1 MVLDSPQ
8 LTQRYIRSVSKDY
21 TTVRRFSTTPVDV
34 INSSPFSH
42 KPSIRGVRSR
52 KHARKRSSISS
63 TLTKVLVLNVRDL
76 LRVPDPSD
84 NNDEHQPRSWIETNF
99 QKRECIKFIP
109 CPKDDTKCC
118 CGQARQTHQTIAGIE
133 SGSPGDLW
141 MPTKHTRA
149 QPTDAYGTIEFQGG
163 AHPTKAQYVRLSFDT
178 RPELLVQLFTK
189 EWNLELPKLLITV
202 QGGKAN
208 FELQPKLKKE
218 IRKGLL
224 KAAKT
229 TGAWIFTGGTNTGVT
244 KQVGDAL
251 LLEGQQRTGRVVSIG
266 IAPWGIVERN
276 HELLGHNREVPCHS
290 ISSPRSKL
298 AVLNNR
304 HAYFLLVD
312 NGTQAKYGAELILRR
327 KLEKFISNLKLHPFT
342 HSSTPVVCLVIEGG
356 TNTIRAVLEYVT
368 DTPPVP
374 VVVCDGS
381 GRAADLIAFVHK
393 YASDGDE
400 QPVLESMRDYLINTI
415 QKTFEVGSDQAEKL
429 YQELLQCTRN
439 KNLITI
445 FRIQEKPEGEAQE
458 LDQTILTAL
467 FKSQHLSPPEQLSL
481 ALTWNRV
488 DIARSEIFVYG
499 QEWPLGALD
508 EAMMQALE
516 HDRIDF
522 VKLLLEN
529 GVSMKKFLTIPR
541 LEELYNT
548 KHGPANTLG
557 YILRD
562 VRPHIPKGYVYTL
575 HDIGL
580 VINKLMGGAY
590 RSYYT
595 RRKFRPIYAKVMN
608 SYANAHRKSSTYQR
622 YAGANS
628 LSLVTGLLPFTSE
641 MALFEFPFNELLI
654 WAVLTKRQQMALLMW
669 THGEEALAK
678 SLVAC
683 KLYKA
688 MAHEAAEDDLDTEI
702 YEELR
707 SYAKE
712 FESKG
717 IKLLDF
723 SYRTDGEK
731 AQRLLTC
738 ELHSWSNQSCL
749 SLAVA
754 ANHRALLAHPCSQV
768 ILADLWMGGLRTRKN
783 TNFKV
788 ILGLVLPFYIKHLDF
803 KSKEELQQMP
813 QTEEEHLENQ
823 NLDNDD
829 SDRSHPDAEYKLLQI
844 ETKIEKSSPS
854 PNNSYANS
862 TNALLADTYSLRDTK
877 VHENGKVSLTDS
889 DPSQFR
895 EFFHTT
901 DYEVKQHQPLR
912 LKKKVYEFYTAPI
925 TKFWADSMAYM
936 FFLLMFTFTVLVKME
951 QKPRWQEM
959 YSIAYI
965 ATLGFEKIRE
975 IISSEPVAITHKF
988 SVWAWNMWNPCDGA
1002 AIILFFI
1009 GLSLRFRPNTMDIGR
1024 VIYCVDSIYWYLRI
1038 LNILGV
1044 NKYLGPLVTM
1054 MGKMVKNMIYFV
1066 VLLAVVL
1073 MSFGVSRQAI
1083 LFPNMEPT
1091 WRLIRE
1097 VIAGSI
1103 VAPGFLGALRHNSPS
1118 HGSRDSTGGIGGYMS
1133 SHHRGHSTMSHQTTS
1148 TSSSAPPQ
1156 HATTSGQILQRSELF
1171 NILSG
1176 NMTNN
1181 VTYQPYFM
1189 LYGEVFADDI
1199 DPPCGENPSQP
1210 ACVTG
1215 HWVTPIT
1222 MSMYLLIANILL
1234 INLLI
1239 AVFNNIFNEVN
1250 SVSHQVWMFQRF
1262 TVVMEYQQKPVLP
1275 PPFIAFCHF
1284 YSLLK
1289 YCIRKA
1295 KGLEVQRDNG
1305 LKLFLEKDDLER
1317 LYDFEEEC
1325 VEGFF
1330 HEQEIILNQSTE
1342 ERVKNTTERVET
1354 MAQKIEDINQ
1364 KENLQTATVQN
1375 IEFRLRKM
1383 EESSEQILNHLA
1395 VIHRFMAMHTMGQ
1408 DDFNSSNINIPGELQ
1423 RIRTVSVSD
1432 NEAAGAG
1439 SGGIGGF
1446 GGGGG
1451 GGLGGGLSNSL
1462 QACVTNRRRFNR
1474 SLTEVR
1480 PDAYIFDD
1488 GAHFEVVPVPEES
1501 DEVVKSREAL
1511 NEQVRKIS
1519 VQSESD
1525 SDVYVPLSQRPST
1538 CETVK
1543 RTPYVTVRQDT
1554 GASTESKDTLT
1565 PLGNDDD
1572 QTLVGENSDETGP
1585 DITFEAARH
1594 RAMRQRTVSLCRRN
1608 SETCSIVGDISRSH
1622 ISLNQ
1627 LHLTR
1632 RQMSLTQS
1640 EPDSDK
1646 EAQTGKSVLHAK
1658 PSRNIL
1664 LKLHSEYTSITDELE
1679 SVCHMIAS
1687 PTVSLPSHKTS
1698 LDRPKTEMSKAER
1711 AALLEKQHLKECE
1724 ENDYQM
1730 LEGLFTARASIDDT
1744 DDSYE
1749 AGASV
1754 DFSHRHP
1761 LRRETAIELSPSKPP
1776 AGGGV
1781 VGACDSSDTSGPA
1794 TGAFQV
1800 KNERPW
1806 QRNASM
1812 EQQQTYHSPVVPQ
1825 RATSEFLNP
1834 PYESTGRLF
1843 KKSSESLQKN
1853 SSTDTDYS
1861 AHPYRF
1867 IKQSSNDTT
1876 TSMTGSYNID
1886 TPSLTAEPSLDAV
1899 DIQSQS
1905 QSQTLGTTVLEGGV
1919 SLSGGSS
1926 LSISA
1931 RYQPLRTSSVGAC
1944 DLKRSTDEGSAS
1956 LDFGTTNIMTQ
1967 VQPPPRA
1974 MQLKKQF
1981 SLDQGKQQ
1989 QPPPIP
1995 PTSRLSSTETPT
2007 STTEFAPSSSSSA
2020 SASALASASTKL
2032 QTPSKHAAT
2041 IAAGAVLPSTV
2052 PAKLISSLKPPL
2064 TSKFG
2069 MNILKESS
2077 SSTEESKDGDQT
2089 GAASSGPTVTI
2100 PQISTDLVQ
2109 DEIAK
2114 LSSNIKS
2121 STESEKD
2128 PPYNETM
2135 C

>member
-1 MVLDSPQ
+1 MVVTSSDSP
-8 LTQRYIRSVSKDY
+8 LPPHKYLRRISKDFS
-21 TTVRRFSTTPVDV
+21 TVRRFSNTPAAAAAVV
-34 INSSPFSH
+34 SVRASTSAFIAAEAAAHLPRTGVTPPGSATPCA
-42 KPSIRGVRSR
+42 PGTPRGIRRR
-52 KHARKRSSISS
+52 QRMRKRSSVSS
-63 TLTKVLVLNVRDL
+63 TLSKVLILNVRDL
-76 LRVPDPSD
+76 LKAHAASEPVGK
-84 NNDEHQPRSWIETNF
+84 EHQPRSWIETNF

-118 CGQARQTHQTIAGIE
+118 CGQAQITHQTIPGID

-141 MPTKHTRA
+141 LPTKHTRP

-208 FELQPKLKKE
+208 FDLQAKLKKE

-312 NGTQAKYGAELILRR
+312 NGTMAKYGAELILRR

-368 DTPPVP
+368 DSPPVP

-381 GRAADLIAFVHK
+381 GRAADLLAFVHK
-393 YASDGDE
+393 YASDGEE
-400 QPVLESMRDYLINTI
+400 QPVLESMRDYLIGTI
-415 QKTFEVGSDQAEKL
+415 QKTFEVGQDQSEKL

-439 KNLITI
+439 KNLITV

-499 QEWPLGALD
+499 QEWPNGALD

-562 VRPHIPKGYVYTL
+562 VRPHIPKGYIYTL

-608 SYANAHRKSSTYQR
+608 SYANACRKSSTYQYQR

-717 IKLLDF
+717 NKLLDF
-723 SYRTDGEK
+723 SYRQDAEK

-788 ILGLVLPFYIKHLDF
+788 ILGLVMPLYIRQLDF

-829 SDRSHPDAEYKLLQI
+829 SDRSQPDAE
-844 ETKIEKSSPS
+844 
-854 PNNSYANS
+854 
-862 TNALLADTYSLRDTK
+862 ALLADTYSVRDTK
-877 VHENGKVSLTDS
+877 VHENGKVNLTAGAEEQPSKVSLTDS
-889 DPSQFR
+889 DPAQFR
-895 EFFHTT
+895 EFFNLSE
-901 DYEVKQHQPLR
+901 YNEVKQHQPLR
-912 LKKKVYEFYTAPI
+912 LKKKFYEFYTAPI
-925 TKFWADSMAYM
+925 TKFWADSIAYM
-936 FFLLMFTFTVLVKME
+936 FFLIMFSFTVLVKME
-951 QKPRWQEM
+951 PMPRWQEW

-965 ATLGFEKIRE
+965 TTLGFEKVRE

-1002 AIILFFI
+1002 AIILFLI
-1009 GLSLRFRPNTMDIGR
+1009 GLTFRFRFNTMDIGR

-1083 LFPNMEPT
+1083 LFPDKQPT
-1091 WRLIRE
+1091 WGLIKE
-1097 VIAGSI
+1097 VT
-1103 VAPGFLGALRHNSPS
+1103 F
-1118 HGSRDSTGGIGGYMS
+1118 
-1133 SHHRGHSTMSHQTTS
+1133 
-1148 TSSSAPPQ
+1148 
-1156 HATTSGQILQRSELF
+1156 
-1171 NILSG
+1171 
-1176 NMTNN
+1176 
-1181 VTYQPYFM
+1181 QPYFM
-1189 LYGEVFADDI
+1189 LYGEVFAGDI

-1210 ACVTG
+1210 SCVTG

-1275 PPFIAFCHF
+1275 PPFIFLCHF

-1289 YCIRKA
+1289 YCVRKA

-1330 HEQEIILNQSTE
+1330 HEQEIILNQSTD

-1364 KENLQTATVQN
+1364 KENIQTATVQN

-1383 EESSEQILNHLA
+1383 EESSEQILSHLA
-1395 VIHRFMAMHTMGQ
+1395 VIHRFMSTHTAGT
-1408 DDFNSSNINIPGELQ
+1408 DDLRGSTINIPGELH
-1423 RIRTVSVSD
+1423 RMRTISMSD
-1432 NEAAGAG
+1432 TEG
-1439 SGGIGGF
+1439 GGIGGP

-1451 GGLGGGLSNSL
+1451 GGPGGNGAGGGGGALTLGAGLNLNSL
-1462 QACVTNRRRFNR
+1462 QESYSLKNIYCKFPFLSCDNPVTTRRRFNR

-1480 PDAYIFDD
+1480 PDAYIFDE
-1488 GAHFEVVPVPEES
+1488 GTHFEVVPLPEEP

-1511 NEQVRKIS
+1511 NEQMVRKASMIS
-1519 VQSESD
+1519 EAD
-1525 SDVYVPLSQRPST
+1525 SDLYLPLSQRPST

-1565 PLGNDDD
+1565 PLGNNDDD
-1572 QTLVGENSDETGP
+1572 QTLVGGDNSDDAAP
-1585 DITFEAARH
+1585 DISFEAARH

-1608 SETCSIVGDISRSH
+1608 SETYSLTGADINRSH

-1627 LHLTR
+1627 LASLSR

-1646 EAQTGKSVLHAK
+1646 DAPAAPHPGKSVLHAK

-1687 PTVSLPSHKTS
+1687 PTVSLQSNKAS
-1698 LDRPKTEMSKAER
+1698 LDRPKTEMSRAEAA
-1711 AALLEKQHLKECE
+1711 AALEKKHLKECE
-1724 ENDYQM
+1724 ENDYKI
-1730 LEGLFTARASIDDT
+1730 LEGLIEARGSID
-1744 DDSYE
+1744 
-1749 AGASV
+1749 ASAQV
-1754 DFSHRHP
+1754 FEIGVSIDYSHRYP
-1761 LRRETAIELSPSKPP
+1761 LRRETAVELSPSKPSVEGDLLS
-1776 AGGGV
+1776 GGG
-1781 VGACDSSDTSGPA
+1781 GGEGGGGDSSDTSGA
-1794 TGAFQV
+1794 GSCGAMVVAASGFQL

-1806 QRNASM
+1806 QRNSSM
-1812 EQQQTYHSPVVPQ
+1812 EQQTYPSPLVPT
-1825 RATSEFLNP
+1825 RATSDFLNP
-1834 PYESTGRLF
+1834 PYEGTGRLF

-1853 SSTDTDYS
+1853 SSTETDYS

-1867 IKQSSNDTT
+1867 IKQSSNETN
-1876 TSMTGSYNID
+1876 TSLTGSYNVD
-1886 TPSLTAEPSLDAV
+1886 TPSLTAEPSLDAG
-1899 DIQSQS
+1899 DSHSATGI
-1905 QSQTLGTTVLEGGV
+1905 
-1919 SLSGGSS
+1919 
-1926 LSISA
+1926 SISVGPAGGGTATA
-1931 RYQPLRTSSVGAC
+1931 RYQPIRTASVGAA
-1944 DLKRSTDEGSAS
+1944 DGRRLRDESSSS
-1956 LDFGTTNIMTQ
+1956 LDLSSGPVTTQAQAPAVPSRPML
-1967 VQPPPRA
+1967 
-1974 MQLKKQF
+1974 LKKQF
-1981 SLDQGKQQ
+1981 SVDQGKPAQV
-1989 QPPPIP
+1989 
-1995 PTSRLSSTETPT
+1995 SAASSDT
-2007 STTEFAPSSSSSA
+2007 
-2020 SASALASASTKL
+2020 ASTAA
-2032 QTPSKHAAT
+2032 QTPEAAQV
-2041 IAAGAVLPSTV
+2041 G
-2052 PAKLISSLKPPL
+2052 AKLISTLKPFA
-2064 TSKFG
+2064 SKLG
-2069 MNILKESS
+2069 MNVLKESS
-2077 SSTEESKDGDQT
+2077 SSTEESAGSTSAK
-2089 GAASSGPTVTI
+2089 SSNPALAI
-2100 PQISTDLVQ
+2100 PQISTHLVQ

-2128 PPYNETM
+2128 PPFNETM

>member
-1 MVLDSPQ
+1 MVIVDSPRAAQ
-8 LTQRYIRSVSKDY
+8 KYLRRVSKDFS
-21 TTVRRFSTTPVDV
+21 TVRRFSSARVPHSPTTPPLSSTSHLSPDARPSAVDGDNV
-34 INSSPFSH
+34 NGIAIDKSESFRGIRRRQFS
-42 KPSIRGVRSR
+42 
-52 KHARKRSSISS
+52 RKRSSVSS
-63 TLTKVLVLNVRDL
+63 TLTRVLILNVRDL
-76 LRVPDPSD
+76 LKVSD
-84 NNDEHQPRSWIETNF
+84 MQEQQSEHTPRSWIETNF

-109 CPKDDTKCC
+109 CPKDETKCC
-118 CGQARQTHQTIAGIE
+118 CGQARQTHQTIPGIE
-133 SGSPGDLW
+133 SGTSGDTWL
-141 MPTKHTRA
+141 PQKHTRA

-251 LLEGQQRTGRVVSIG
+251 LLEGQQRSGRVVSIG

-356 TNTIRAVLEYVT
+356 TNTVRAVLEYVT

-393 YASDGDE
+393 YASDGEE
-400 QPVLESMRDYLINTI
+400 QPVLESMRDYLITTI
-415 QKTFEVGSDQAEKL
+415 QKTFEVGFDQAEKL
-429 YQELLQCTRN
+429 YQELLQCTRS
-439 KNLITI
+439 KNLITV
-445 FRIQEKPEGEAQE
+445 FRIQEKPEGETQE

-499 QEWPLGALD
+499 QEWPHGALD

-628 LSLVTGLLPFTSE
+628 LSLVTGLLPFTTE

-702 YEELR
+702 YDELR
-707 SYAKE
+707 AYAKE

-754 ANHRALLAHPCSQV
+754 ANHRALLAHPSSQV

-788 ILGLVLPFYIKHLDF
+788 ILGLLIPFYIRHLDF

-829 SDRSHPDAEYKLLQI
+829 SDRSQPDAE
-844 ETKIEKSSPS
+844 
-854 PNNSYANS
+854 
-862 TNALLADTYSLRDTK
+862 
-877 VHENGKVSLTDS
+877 VSLTDS

-895 EFFHTT
+895 DIFNLGE
-901 DYEVKQHQPLR
+901 YELKQHQPLR
-912 LKKKVYEFYTAPI
+912 LKKKFYEFYTAPI
-925 TKFWADSMAYM
+925 TKFWADSIAYM
-936 FFLLMFTFTVLVKME
+936 FFLFMFTYTVLVKMGPT
-951 QKPRWQEM
+951 PRWQEV

-988 SVWAWNMWNPCDGA
+988 AVWAWNMWNPCDAA
-1002 AIILFFI
+1002 AIILFLI

-1083 LFPNMEPT
+1083 RHPGNEPT
-1091 WRLIRE
+1091 WGLIKE
-1097 VIAGSI
+1097 V
-1103 VAPGFLGALRHNSPS
+1103 
-1118 HGSRDSTGGIGGYMS
+1118 Y
-1133 SHHRGHSTMSHQTTS
+1133 
-1148 TSSSAPPQ
+1148 
-1156 HATTSGQILQRSELF
+1156 
-1171 NILSG
+1171 
-1176 NMTNN
+1176 
-1181 VTYQPYFM
+1181 YQPYFM

-1199 DPPCGENPSQP
+1199 DPPCGEEPHQKP
-1210 ACVTG
+1210 CPTG
-1215 HWVTPIT
+1215 HWVTPII
-1222 MSMYLLIANILL
+1222 MAMYLLIANILL

-1275 PPFIAFCHF
+1275 PPFIALCHF

-1305 LKLFLEKDDLER
+1305 LKLFLEKDDMER

-1330 HEQEIILNQSTE
+1330 HEQEIILNQSTD
-1342 ERVKNTTERVET
+1342 ERVKNTTERVEIL
-1354 MAQKIEDINQ
+1354 AQKIEDINQ
-1364 KENLQTATVQN
+1364 KENVQTATVQS

-1383 EESSEQILNHLA
+1383 EESSEQILSHLA
-1395 VIHRFMAMHTMGQ
+1395 VIHRFMSMHMIEGT
-1408 DDFNSSNINIPGELQ
+1408 DLNASNTNIAGDLQ
-1423 RIRTVSVSD
+1423 RVRTVSMSD
-1432 NEAAGAG
+1432 NETVMPGP
-1439 SGGIGGF
+1439 
-1446 GGGGG
+1446 
-1451 GGLGGGLSNSL
+1451 NL
-1462 QACVTNRRRFNR
+1462 QVNNRRRFNR

-1480 PDAYIFDD
+1480 PDAYIFDE
-1488 GAHFEVVPVPEES
+1488 GTHFEVVPVPEEP
-1501 DEVVKSREAL
+1501 DELTL
-1511 NEQVRKIS
+1511 NEHVGRKIS
-1519 VQSESD
+1519 IQSESD
-1525 SDVYVPLSQRPST
+1525 SDIYLPMSQRPST

-1565 PLGNDDD
+1565 PLGADDD
-1572 QTLVGENSDETGP
+1572 HTLVGDVSDETGQ
-1585 DITFEAARH
+1585 DINFEAAKR

-1608 SETCSIVGDISRSH
+1608 SEACSIIAADINRSR

-1627 LHLTR
+1627 LPLSR

-1646 EAQTGKSVLHAK
+1646 EAIGGGKSVLHAK
-1658 PSRNIL
+1658 SSKNIL
-1664 LKLHSEYTSITDELE
+1664 LKFHTEYTSITDELE
-1679 SVCHMIAS
+1679 SVCHLIAS
-1687 PTVSLPSHKTS
+1687 PTVSLPSNKAS
-1698 LDRPKTEMSKAER
+1698 LDRPTGDMSKAEF
-1711 AALLEKQHLKECE
+1711 AAMLEKQHLKECE
-1724 ENDYQM
+1724 ENDYMM
-1730 LEGLFTARASIDDT
+1730 LEGLFQARGSIDDT
-1744 DDSYE
+1744 DNSFGTGISAE
-1749 AGASV
+1749 
-1754 DFSHRHP
+1754 FSHRHP
-1761 LRRETAIELSPSKPP
+1761 LRRETAIELSPSKPSS
-1776 AGGGV
+1776 GGGV
-1781 VGACDSSDTSGPA
+1781 LGCGNSSDTSGAGSGGGGLGGGGVGVFASTSTGPA
-1794 TGAFQV
+1794 GFQV

-1806 QRNASM
+1806 QRNSSM
-1812 EQQQTYHSPVVPQ
+1812 EQQQTYQSPAVPT
-1825 RATSEFLNP
+1825 RAASEFLNAP
-1834 PYESTGRLF
+1834 FESTGRLF
-1843 KKSSESLQKN
+1843 KKSSESLQKG
-1853 SSTDTDYS
+1853 SSTETDYS

-1886 TPSLTAEPSLDAV
+1886 TPSLAAELSLDAA
-1899 DIQSQS
+1899 DPNT
-1905 QSQTLGTTVLEGGV
+1905 QTMPTTVQEIGGGGGNGGTTATRNGNV
-1919 SLSGGSS
+1919 SDTST
-1926 LSISA
+1926 
-1931 RYQPLRTSSVGAC
+1931 RYQPLRTASVGAS
-1944 DLKRSTDEGSAS
+1944 DSSKRAS
-1956 LDFGTTNIMTQ
+1956 EIAPPTPMELGATAAAAVAVMSQ
-1967 VQPPPRA
+1967 VQSALPRA

-1981 SLDQGKQQ
+1981 SVDQASKAQPQQ
-1989 QPPPIP
+1989 LRTQPSNILSATATAASVLAD
-1995 PTSRLSSTETPT
+1995 TSV
-2007 STTEFAPSSSSSA
+2007 A
-2020 SASALASASTKL
+2020 SAT
-2032 QTPSKHAAT
+2032 
-2041 IAAGAVLPSTV
+2041 AVLPALAV
-2052 PAKLISSLKPPL
+2052 PAKLLSSLKPPGSIKTL
-2064 TSKFG
+2064 G

-2077 SSTEESKDGDQT
+2077 SSTEESRESGGDHT
-2089 GAASSGPTVTI
+2089 HAGAAM
-2100 PQISTDLVQ
+2100 PQISTHTVQ

>member
-1 MVLDSPQ
+1 MVIVDSPRIAHKY
-8 LTQRYIRSVSKDY
+8 LRRISKDFS
-21 TTVRRFSTTPVDV
+21 TVRRFSSAPQSPATPPPPDATATSAYHQHLAPPTAFECEVNEV
-34 INSSPFSH
+34 
-42 KPSIRGVRSR
+42 SIGKSESFRGIRR
-52 KHARKRSSISS
+52 RQYARKRSSVSS
-63 TLTKVLVLNVRDL
+63 TLTRVLILNVRDL
-76 LRVPDPSD
+76 LKVADLREKE
-84 NNDEHQPRSWIETNF
+84 NEHTPRSWIETNF

-109 CPKDDTKCC
+109 CPKDESKCC
-118 CGQARQTHQTIAGIE
+118 CGQSRPTHQTIPGIE
-133 SGSPGDLW
+133 SGSPGDNW
-141 MPTKHTRA
+141 QPQKHTRA

-251 LLEGQQRTGRVVSIG
+251 LLEGQQRSGRVVSIG

-356 TNTIRAVLEYVT
+356 TNTVRAVLEYVT

-393 YASDGDE
+393 YASDGEE
-400 QPVLESMRDYLINTI
+400 QPVLESMRDYLITTI
-415 QKTFEVGSDQAEKL
+415 QKTFEVGFDQAEKL

-439 KNLITI
+439 KNLITV

-499 QEWPLGALD
+499 QEWPHGALD

-575 HDIGL
+575 HDMGL

-628 LSLVTGLLPFTSE
+628 LSLVTGLLPFTTE

-702 YEELR
+702 YDELR
-707 SYAKE
+707 AYAKE

-723 SYRTDGEK
+723 SYRTDAEK

-754 ANHRALLAHPCSQV
+754 ANHRALLAHPSSQV

-783 TNFKV
+783 TNIKV
-788 ILGLVLPFYIKHLDF
+788 ILGLLIPFYIRHLDF

-829 SDRSHPDAEYKLLQI
+829 SDRSQPDAE
-844 ETKIEKSSPS
+844 
-854 PNNSYANS
+854 
-862 TNALLADTYSLRDTK
+862 
-877 VHENGKVSLTDS
+877 VSLTDS

-895 EFFHTT
+895 DIFNLG
-901 DYEVKQHQPLR
+901 DYELKQHQPLR
-912 LKKKVYEFYTAPI
+912 LKKKFHEFYTAPI
-925 TKFWADSMAYM
+925 TKFWADSIAYM
-936 FFLLMFTFTVLVKME
+936 FFLFMFTYTVLVKMGPT
-951 QKPRWQEM
+951 PRWQEV

-988 SVWAWNMWNPCDGA
+988 AVWAWNMWNPCDAA
-1002 AIILFFI
+1002 AIILFLI

-1083 LFPNMEPT
+1083 RHPGNEPT
-1091 WRLIRE
+1091 WGLIKE
-1097 VIAGSI
+1097 V
-1103 VAPGFLGALRHNSPS
+1103 
-1118 HGSRDSTGGIGGYMS
+1118 Y
-1133 SHHRGHSTMSHQTTS
+1133 
-1148 TSSSAPPQ
+1148 
-1156 HATTSGQILQRSELF
+1156 
-1171 NILSG
+1171 
-1176 NMTNN
+1176 
-1181 VTYQPYFM
+1181 YQPYFM

-1199 DPPCGENPSQP
+1199 DPPCGEEPHQKP
-1210 ACVTG
+1210 CPTG
-1215 HWVTPIT
+1215 HWVTPII
-1222 MSMYLLIANILL
+1222 MAMYLLIANILL

-1275 PPFIAFCHF
+1275 PPFIALCHF

-1305 LKLFLEKDDLER
+1305 LKLFLEKDDMER

-1330 HEQEIILNQSTE
+1330 HEQEIILNQSTD
-1342 ERVKNTTERVET
+1342 ERVKNTTERVEIL
-1354 MAQKIEDINQ
+1354 AQKIEDINQ
-1364 KENLQTATVQN
+1364 KENVQTATVQS
-1375 IEFRLRKM
+1375 IDFRLRKM
-1383 EESSEQILNHLA
+1383 EESSEQILSTLA
-1395 VIHRFMAMHTMGQ
+1395 VIHRFMSMHMPDGG
-1408 DDFNSSNINIPGELQ
+1408 DLRASHMNIAVDLP
-1423 RIRTVSVSD
+1423 RVRTVSMSD
-1432 NEAAGAG
+1432 NEAPMPPP
-1439 SGGIGGF
+1439 
-1446 GGGGG
+1446 
-1451 GGLGGGLSNSL
+1451 NL
-1462 QACVTNRRRFNR
+1462 QVNNRRRFNR

-1480 PDAYIFDD
+1480 PDAYIFDE
-1488 GAHFEVVPVPEES
+1488 GTHFEVVPVPEEP
-1501 DEVVKSREAL
+1501 DELVKSREAL
-1511 NEQVRKIS
+1511 NDHVVRKIS
-1519 VQSESD
+1519 MQSESD
-1525 SDVYVPLSQRPST
+1525 SDIYLPMSQRPST

-1565 PLGNDDD
+1565 PLGADDEH
-1572 QTLVGENSDETGP
+1572 TLVGENSDETNQELN
-1585 DITFEAARH
+1585 FEAAKR

-1608 SETCSIVGDISRSH
+1608 SEACSIIAAADINRSH

-1627 LHLTR
+1627 LPLSR
-1632 RQMSLTQS
+1632 RQMSITQS

-1646 EAQTGKSVLHAK
+1646 EAIGGGKTSTLHAK
-1658 PSRNIL
+1658 SSRNIL
-1664 LKLHSEYTSITDELE
+1664 LKFHTEYTSITDELE
-1679 SVCHMIAS
+1679 SVCHLMAS
-1687 PTVSLPSHKTS
+1687 PTVSLPSNKAS
-1698 LDRPKTEMSKAER
+1698 LDRPTGEMSKAEF

-1724 ENDYQM
+1724 ENDYMM
-1730 LEGLFTARASIDDT
+1730 LEGLFQARASIDDT
-1744 DDSYE
+1744 DNSFGTGISAE
-1749 AGASV
+1749 
-1754 DFSHRHP
+1754 FSHRHP

-1776 AGGGV
+1776 SGGGML
-1781 VGACDSSDTSGPA
+1781 GCGNSSDTSGAGSGGGVGGGGGGVFASSSTGPA
-1794 TGAFQV
+1794 GFQL

-1806 QRNASM
+1806 QRNSSM
-1812 EQQQTYHSPVVPQ
+1812 EQQQTYQTPAVPT
-1825 RATSEFLNP
+1825 RAASEFLNAP
-1834 PYESTGRLF
+1834 FESTGRLF
-1843 KKSSESLQKN
+1843 KKSSESLQKG
-1853 SSTDTDYS
+1853 SSTETDYS

-1886 TPSLTAEPSLDAV
+1886 TPSLAAELSLDAA
-1899 DIQSQS
+1899 DANT
-1905 QSQTLGTTVLEGGV
+1905 QTTLLPSTIPTTITVQESSSGSNNNNATINTAGNSV
-1919 SLSGGSS
+1919 SVGDTT
-1926 LSISA
+1926 A
-1931 RYQPLRTSSVGAC
+1931 RYQPLRTASMGAG
-1944 DLKRSTDEGSAS
+1944 DGKRSDVASGKRHTDTKELSA
-1956 LDFGTTNIMTQ
+1956 TAAAAAAVMTQ
-1967 VQPPPRA
+1967 VQSALPRA

-1981 SLDQGKQQ
+1981 SVDQASKTQTQQLPYTLAPPYAKQQ
-1989 QPPPIP
+1989 QQQQQPA
-1995 PTSRLSSTETPT
+1995 T
-2007 STTEFAPSSSSSA
+2007 ST
-2020 SASALASASTKL
+2020 L
-2032 QTPSKHAAT
+2032 AAT
-2041 IAAGAVLPSTV
+2041 ATAAASVLADTGVTGATAVLPALAM
-2052 PAKLISSLKPPL
+2052 PAKLLSSLKPPGSMKTL
-2064 TSKFG
+2064 G

-2077 SSTEESKDGDQT
+2077 SSTEESKESGT
-2089 GAASSGPTVTI
+2089 SAGGEPSGATI
-2100 PQISTDLVQ
+2100 PQISTHTVQ

>member
-1 MVLDSPQ
+1 MLGKFTSNHVQVYHQYSRPA
-8 LTQRYIRSVSKDY
+8 
-21 TTVRRFSTTPVDV
+21 PVK
-34 INSSPFSH
+34 
-42 KPSIRGVRSR
+42 KPV
-52 KHARKRSSISS
+52 K
-63 TLTKVLVLNVRDL
+63 
-76 LRVPDPSD
+76 
-84 NNDEHQPRSWIETNF
+84 HQPRSWIETNF

-118 CGQARQTHQTIAGIE
+118 CGQAQITHQTIPGID

-141 MPTKHTRA
+141 LPTKHTRP

-208 FELQPKLKKE
+208 FDLQAKLKKE

-312 NGTQAKYGAELILRR
+312 NGTMAKYGAELILRR

-368 DTPPVP
+368 DSPPVP

-381 GRAADLIAFVHK
+381 GRAADLLAFVHK
-393 YASDGDE
+393 YASDGEE
-400 QPVLESMRDYLINTI
+400 QPVLESMRDYLIGTI
-415 QKTFEVGSDQAEKL
+415 QKTFEVGQDQSEKL

-439 KNLITI
+439 KNLITV

-499 QEWPLGALD
+499 QEWPNGALD

-562 VRPHIPKGYVYTL
+562 VRPHIPKGYIYTL

-608 SYANAHRKSSTYQR
+608 SYANACRKSSTYQYQR

-717 IKLLDF
+717 NKLLDF
-723 SYRTDGEK
+723 SYRQDAEK

-788 ILGLVLPFYIKHLDF
+788 ILGLVMPLYIRQLDF

-829 SDRSHPDAEYKLLQI
+829 SDRSQPDAE
-844 ETKIEKSSPS
+844 
-854 PNNSYANS
+854 
-862 TNALLADTYSLRDTK
+862 ALLADTYSVRDTK

-889 DPSQFR
+889 DPAQFR
-895 EFFHTT
+895 EFFNLSE
-901 DYEVKQHQPLR
+901 YNEVKQHQPLR
-912 LKKKVYEFYTAPI
+912 LKKKFYEFYTAPI
-925 TKFWADSMAYM
+925 TKFWADSIAYM
-936 FFLLMFTFTVLVKME
+936 FFLIMFSFTVLVKME
-951 QKPRWQEM
+951 PMPRWQEW

-965 ATLGFEKIRE
+965 TTLGFEKVRE

-1002 AIILFFI
+1002 AIILFLI
-1009 GLSLRFRPNTMDIGR
+1009 GLTFRFRFNTMDIGR

-1083 LFPNMEPT
+1083 LFPDKQPT
-1091 WRLIRE
+1091 WGLIKE
-1097 VIAGSI
+1097 VT
-1103 VAPGFLGALRHNSPS
+1103 F
-1118 HGSRDSTGGIGGYMS
+1118 
-1133 SHHRGHSTMSHQTTS
+1133 
-1148 TSSSAPPQ
+1148 
-1156 HATTSGQILQRSELF
+1156 
-1171 NILSG
+1171 
-1176 NMTNN
+1176 
-1181 VTYQPYFM
+1181 QPYFM
-1189 LYGEVFADDI
+1189 LYGEVFAGDI

-1210 ACVTG
+1210 SCVTG

-1275 PPFIAFCHF
+1275 PPFIFLCHF

-1289 YCIRKA
+1289 YCVRKA

-1330 HEQEIILNQSTE
+1330 HEQEIILNQSTD

-1364 KENLQTATVQN
+1364 KENIQTATVQN

-1383 EESSEQILNHLA
+1383 EESSEQILSHLA
-1395 VIHRFMAMHTMGQ
+1395 VIHRFMSTHTAGT
-1408 DDFNSSNINIPGELQ
+1408 DDLRGSTINIPGELH
-1423 RIRTVSVSD
+1423 RMRTISMSD
-1432 NEAAGAG
+1432 TEG
-1439 SGGIGGF
+1439 GGIGGP

-1451 GGLGGGLSNSL
+1451 GGPGGNGAGGGGGALTLGAGLNLNSL
-1462 QACVTNRRRFNR
+1462 QVTTRRRFNR

-1480 PDAYIFDD
+1480 PDAYIFDE
-1488 GAHFEVVPVPEES
+1488 GTHFEVVPLPEEP

-1511 NEQVRKIS
+1511 NEQMVRKASMIS
-1519 VQSESD
+1519 EAD
-1525 SDVYVPLSQRPST
+1525 SDLYLPLSQRPST

-1565 PLGNDDD
+1565 PLGNNDDD
-1572 QTLVGENSDETGP
+1572 QTLVGGDNSDDAAP
-1585 DITFEAARH
+1585 DISFEAARH

-1608 SETCSIVGDISRSH
+1608 SETYSLTGADINRSH

-1627 LHLTR
+1627 LASLSR

-1646 EAQTGKSVLHAK
+1646 DAPAAPHPGKSVLHAK

-1687 PTVSLPSHKTS
+1687 PTVSLQSNKAS
-1698 LDRPKTEMSKAER
+1698 LDRPKTEMSRAEAA
-1711 AALLEKQHLKECE
+1711 AALEKKHLKECE
-1724 ENDYQM
+1724 ENDYKI
-1730 LEGLFTARASIDDT
+1730 LEGLIEARGSID
-1744 DDSYE
+1744 
-1749 AGASV
+1749 ASAQV
-1754 DFSHRHP
+1754 FEIGVSIDYSHRYP
-1761 LRRETAIELSPSKPP
+1761 LRRETAVELSPSKPSVEGDLLS
-1776 AGGGV
+1776 GGG
-1781 VGACDSSDTSGPA
+1781 GGEGGGGDSSDTSGA
-1794 TGAFQV
+1794 GSCGAMVVAASGFQL

-1806 QRNASM
+1806 QRNSSM
-1812 EQQQTYHSPVVPQ
+1812 EQQTYPSPLVPT
-1825 RATSEFLNP
+1825 RATSDFLNP
-1834 PYESTGRLF
+1834 PYEGTGRLF

-1853 SSTDTDYS
+1853 SSTETDYS

-1867 IKQSSNDTT
+1867 IKQSSNETN
-1876 TSMTGSYNID
+1876 TSLTGSYNVD
-1886 TPSLTAEPSLDAV
+1886 TPSLTAEPSLDAG
-1899 DIQSQS
+1899 DSHSATGI
-1905 QSQTLGTTVLEGGV
+1905 
-1919 SLSGGSS
+1919 
-1926 LSISA
+1926 SISVGPAGGGTATA
-1931 RYQPLRTSSVGAC
+1931 RYQPIRTASVGAA
-1944 DLKRSTDEGSAS
+1944 DGRRLRDESSSS
-1956 LDFGTTNIMTQ
+1956 LDLSSGPVTTQAQAPAVPSRPML
-1967 VQPPPRA
+1967 
-1974 MQLKKQF
+1974 LKKQF
-1981 SLDQGKQQ
+1981 SVDQGKPAQV
-1989 QPPPIP
+1989 
-1995 PTSRLSSTETPT
+1995 SAASSDT
-2007 STTEFAPSSSSSA
+2007 
-2020 SASALASASTKL
+2020 ASTAA
-2032 QTPSKHAAT
+2032 QTPEAAQV
-2041 IAAGAVLPSTV
+2041 G
-2052 PAKLISSLKPPL
+2052 AKLISTLKPFA
-2064 TSKFG
+2064 SKLG
-2069 MNILKESS
+2069 MNVLKESS
-2077 SSTEESKDGDQT
+2077 SSTEESAGSTSAK
-2089 GAASSGPTVTI
+2089 SSNPALAI
-2100 PQISTDLVQ
+2100 PQISTHLVQ

-2128 PPYNETM
+2128 PPFNETM

>member
-1 MVLDSPQ
+1 MVVTDSP
-8 LTQRYIRSVSKDY
+8 LVAHKYLRRISKDFS
-21 TTVRRFSTTPVDV
+21 TVRRYSNTPAVLSVRATTSAFIAAEAAAHLPTTR
-34 INSSPFSH
+34 SSSSLGAP
-42 KPSIRGVRSR
+42 PTPRGIRRR
-52 KHARKRSSISS
+52 QRMRKRSSVSS
-63 TLTKVLVLNVRDL
+63 TLSKVLILNVRDL
-76 LRVPDPSD
+76 LKAHAAASDDPLK
-84 NNDEHQPRSWIETNF
+84 EHQPRSWIETNF

-118 CGQARQTHQTIAGIE
+118 CGQVQITHQTIPGIE

-141 MPTKHTRA
+141 LPTKHTRP
-149 QPTDAYGTIEFQGG
+149 QTTDAYGTIEFQGG

-208 FELQPKLKKE
+208 FDLQAKLKKE

-368 DTPPVP
+368 DSPPVP

-381 GRAADLIAFVHK
+381 GRAADLLAFVHK
-393 YASDGDE
+393 YASDGEE
-400 QPVLESMRDYLINTI
+400 QPVLESMRDYLIGTI
-415 QKTFEVGSDQAEKL
+415 QKTFEVGLDQSEKL
-429 YQELLQCTRN
+429 YHELLQCTRN
-439 KNLITI
+439 KNLITV

-499 QEWPLGALD
+499 QEWPNGALD

-562 VRPHIPKGYVYTL
+562 VRPHIPKGYIYTL

-608 SYANAHRKSSTYQR
+608 SYANACRKSSTYQYQR

-678 SLVAC
+678 SLVSC

-717 IKLLDF
+717 NKLLDF
-723 SYRTDGEK
+723 SYRQDAEK

-788 ILGLVLPFYIKHLDF
+788 ILGLAMPLYIRQLDF
-803 KSKEELQQMP
+803 KTKEELQQMP

-829 SDRSHPDAEYKLLQI
+829 SDRSQPDAE
-844 ETKIEKSSPS
+844 
-854 PNNSYANS
+854 
-862 TNALLADTYSLRDTK
+862 ALLADTYSVRDTK

-889 DPSQFR
+889 DPAQFR
-895 EFFHTT
+895 EFFNLSE
-901 DYEVKQHQPLR
+901 YNEVKQHQPLR
-912 LKKKVYEFYTAPI
+912 LKKKFYEFYTAPI
-925 TKFWADSMAYM
+925 TKFWADSIAYM
-936 FFLLMFTFTVLVKME
+936 FFLIMFSFTVLVKME
-951 QKPRWQEM
+951 TMPRWQEW

-965 ATLGFEKIRE
+965 TTLGFEKVRE

-1002 AIILFFI
+1002 AIILFLI
-1009 GLSLRFRPNTMDIGR
+1009 GLAFRFRDTTMDIGR

-1083 LFPNMEPT
+1083 LYPDKQPT
-1091 WRLIRE
+1091 WGLIKE
-1097 VIAGSI
+1097 VT
-1103 VAPGFLGALRHNSPS
+1103 F
-1118 HGSRDSTGGIGGYMS
+1118 
-1133 SHHRGHSTMSHQTTS
+1133 
-1148 TSSSAPPQ
+1148 
-1156 HATTSGQILQRSELF
+1156 
-1171 NILSG
+1171 
-1176 NMTNN
+1176 
-1181 VTYQPYFM
+1181 QPYFM
-1189 LYGEVFADDI
+1189 LYGEVFAGDI
-1199 DPPCGENPSQP
+1199 DPPCGEDPSQP
-1210 ACVTG
+1210 GCVTG

-1275 PPFIAFCHF
+1275 PPFIALCHF

-1289 YCIRKA
+1289 YCVRKA

-1330 HEQEIILNQSTE
+1330 HEQEIILNQSTD

-1354 MAQKIEDINQ
+1354 MSQKIEDINQ
-1364 KENLQTATVQN
+1364 KENIQTATVQN

-1383 EESSEQILNHLA
+1383 EESSEQILSHLA
-1395 VIHRFMAMHTMGQ
+1395 VIHRFMSTHIAGT
-1408 DDFNSSNINIPGELQ
+1408 DDLRGSTINIPSEMH
-1423 RIRTVSVSD
+1423 RMRTISISD
-1432 NEAAGAG
+1432 TEGGGNG
-1439 SGGIGGF
+1439 SGGAGGGGSGS

-1451 GGLGGGLSNSL
+1451 AIVPLALGAGLNLNSL
-1462 QACVTNRRRFNR
+1462 QVTTRRRFNR

-1480 PDAYIFDD
+1480 PDAYIFDE
-1488 GAHFEVVPVPEES
+1488 GTHFEVVPLPEEP

-1511 NEQVRKIS
+1511 NEQVVRKAS
-1519 VQSESD
+1519 MQSEAD
-1525 SDVYVPLSQRPST
+1525 SDIYLPLSQRPST

-1565 PLGNDDD
+1565 PMGNDDD
-1572 QTLVGENSDETGP
+1572 QTLVGGDNSDDAAP
-1585 DITFEAARH
+1585 DINFEAARH
-1594 RAMRQRTVSLCRRN
+1594 RALRQRTVSLCRRN
-1608 SETCSIVGDISRSH
+1608 SETYSLTGADFNRSH

-1627 LHLTR
+1627 LASLSR

-1646 EAQTGKSVLHAK
+1646 DMPAAAGGSSSAHPGKSVLHAK

-1687 PTVSLPSHKTS
+1687 PTVSLQSNKAS
-1698 LDRPKTEMSKAER
+1698 LDRPKTEMSRAEA
-1711 AALLEKQHLKECE
+1711 AALLEKKHLKECE
-1724 ENDYQM
+1724 ENDYKI
-1730 LEGLFTARASIDDT
+1730 LEGLIEARGSID
-1744 DDSYE
+1744 
-1749 AGASV
+1749 ASAQPFEIGV
-1754 DFSHRHP
+1754 SIDYSHRYP
-1761 LRRETAIELSPSKPP
+1761 LRRETAVELSPSKPSVEGDLMGG
-1776 AGGGV
+1776 ATGGAASGGG
-1781 VGACDSSDTSGPA
+1781 GDSSDTSGA
-1794 TGAFQV
+1794 GSCGAMVVVSSGFQL

-1806 QRNASM
+1806 QRNSSM
-1812 EQQQTYHSPVVPQ
+1812 EQQTYPSPLVPT
-1825 RATSEFLNP
+1825 RATSDFLNP
-1834 PYESTGRLF
+1834 PYEGSGRLF

-1853 SSTDTDYS
+1853 SSTETDYS

-1867 IKQSSNDTT
+1867 IKQSSNETN
-1876 TSMTGSYNID
+1876 TSLTGSYNVD
-1886 TPSLTAEPSLDAV
+1886 TPSLTAEPSLDAG
-1899 DIQSQS
+1899 DSHSATGI
-1905 QSQTLGTTVLEGGV
+1905 
-1919 SLSGGSS
+1919 
-1926 LSISA
+1926 SISVGAAGGAATA
-1931 RYQPLRTSSVGAC
+1931 RYQPIRTASVGAA
-1944 DLKRSTDEGSAS
+1944 DGRRLRDESSSS
-1956 LDFGTTNIMTQ
+1956 LDLSSGGTTGPVTMQ
-1967 VQPPPRA
+1967 AAPAPPSRP
-1974 MQLKKQF
+1974 MLLKKQF
-1981 SLDQGKQQ
+1981 SVDQGKPS
-1989 QPPPIP
+1989 QPAEA
-1995 PTSRLSSTETPT
+1995 TATATGMAT
-2007 STTEFAPSSSSSA
+2007 ATA
-2020 SASALASASTKL
+2020 
-2032 QTPSKHAAT
+2032 QTPEPAQV
-2041 IAAGAVLPSTV
+2041 G
-2052 PAKLISSLKPPL
+2052 AKLISTLKPQPFA
-2064 TSKFG
+2064 SKLG
-2069 MNILKESS
+2069 MNVLKESS
-2077 SSTEESKDGDQT
+2077 SSTEESGC
-2089 GAASSGPTVTI
+2089 SSAKSSNPALSI
-2100 PQISTDLVQ
+2100 PQISTHLVQ

-2128 PPYNETM
+2128 PPFNETM

>member
-1 MVLDSPQ
+1 MVLESPQ
-8 LTQRYIRSVSKDY
+8 LTQRYIRSISKQSS
-21 TTVRRFSTTPVDV
+21 TVRRYSSSPVDV
-34 INSSPFSH
+34 INFSSFSH
-42 KPSIRGVRSR
+42 KPSIRGIRSR

-63 TLTKVLVLNVRDL
+63 TLTKVLILNVRDL

-84 NNDEHQPRSWIETNF
+84 NDEHQPRSWIETNF

-163 AHPTKAQYVRLSFDT
+163 AHPTKAQYVRLAFDT

-415 QKTFEVGSDQAEKL
+415 QKTFEVGIDQAEKL

-439 KNLITI
+439 KNLITV

-499 QEWPLGALD
+499 QEWPIGALD

-712 FESKG
+712 FENKG

-829 SDRSHPDAEYKLLQI
+829 SDRSHPDAENPLAKAKRSISLKYRMGSNNNNA
-844 ETKIEKSSPS
+844 EK
-854 PNNSYANS
+854 
-862 TNALLADTYSLRDTK
+862 ALLADTYSLRDTK

-895 EFFHTT
+895 DFFHTT

-1097 VIAGSI
+1097 
-1103 VAPGFLGALRHNSPS
+1103 
-1118 HGSRDSTGGIGGYMS
+1118 
-1133 SHHRGHSTMSHQTTS
+1133 
-1148 TSSSAPPQ
+1148 
-1156 HATTSGQILQRSELF
+1156 
-1171 NILSG
+1171 
-1176 NMTNN
+1176 

-1408 DDFNSSNINIPGELQ
+1408 EDFSTSNVNIPADLQ
-1423 RIRTVSVSD
+1423 RLRTISVSD
-1432 NEAAGAG
+1432 NEAGGPG
-1439 SGGIGGF
+1439 SGNN
-1446 GGGGG
+1446 GG
-1451 GGLGGGLSNSL
+1451 GGLGGGGGGSGSVSNSL
-1462 QACVTNRRRFNR
+1462 QVTNRRRFNR

-1488 GAHFEVVPVPEES
+1488 GTHFEVVPVPEES
-1501 DEVVKSREAL
+1501 DEIVKSREAL
-1511 NEQVRKIS
+1511 NEPVVRKIS

-1572 QTLVGENSDETGP
+1572 QTIVGENSDETGP

-1608 SETCSIVGDISRSH
+1608 SETCSIVGEISRSH

-1627 LHLTR
+1627 LHLSR

-1640 EPDSDK
+1640 EPESDK
-1646 EAQTGKSVLHAK
+1646 DGQAGKSLLHAK

-1664 LKLHSEYTSITDELE
+1664 LKLHSDYTSITDELE
-1679 SVCHMIAS
+1679 SVCHMISS
-1687 PTVSLPSHKTS
+1687 PTTSLPSHKTS
-1698 LDRPKTEMSKAER
+1698 LDRPKSELSKAER

-1754 DFSHRHP
+1754 DYSHRHP

-1776 AGGGV
+1776 AGGGLI
-1781 VGACDSSDTSGPA
+1781 GACDSSDTSGPA
-1794 TGAFQV
+1794 VGAFQV

-1899 DIQSQS
+1899 DV
-1905 QSQTLGTTVLEGGV
+1905 QSQTQTQTIAPTVLEGGV
-1919 SLSGGSS
+1919 SLGGGSG

-1931 RYQPLRTSSVGAC
+1931 RYQPLRTSSIGAS
-1944 DLKRSTDEGSAS
+1944 DVKRSTDEGSSS

-1995 PTSRLSSTETPT
+1995 PTTRISCNETPAT
-2007 STTEFAPSSSSSA
+2007 LPDDLALSSSSISA
-2020 SASALASASTKL
+2020 ETTSASTSSKI
-2032 QTPSKHAAT
+2032 QTPSKHSTSASSLPTVAAS
-2041 IAAGAVLPSTV
+2041 AALPSTV

-2064 TSKFG
+2064 TSKLG

-2077 SSTEESKDGDQT
+2077 SSTEESKDGEQT
-2089 GAASSGPTVTI
+2089 GATSSSGNAVVI

>member
-1 MVLDSPQ
+1 MLKQKRLAKQKPKAKPIPWG
-8 LTQRYIRSVSKDY
+8 LKKICWGLINI
-21 TTVRRFSTTPVDV
+21 TVPR
-34 INSSPFSH
+34 
-42 KPSIRGVRSR
+42 
-52 KHARKRSSISS
+52 
-63 TLTKVLVLNVRDL
+63 
-76 LRVPDPSD
+76 
-84 NNDEHQPRSWIETNF
+84 HQPRSWIETNF

-118 CGQARQTHQTIAGIE
+118 CGQAQVTHQTIPGIE
-133 SGSPGDLW
+133 SGSPGDNWL
-141 MPTKHTRA
+141 PTKHTRP

-208 FELQPKLKKE
+208 FDLQAKLKKE

-368 DTPPVP
+368 DSPPVP

-381 GRAADLIAFVHK
+381 GRAADLLAFVHK
-393 YASDGDE
+393 YASDGEE
-400 QPVLESMRDYLINTI
+400 QPVLESMRDYLIPTI
-415 QKTFEVGSDQAEKL
+415 QKTFEVGIDQAEKL

-439 KNLITI
+439 KNLITV

-499 QEWPLGALD
+499 QEWPNGALD

-562 VRPHIPKGYVYTL
+562 VRPHIPKGYIYTL

-608 SYANAHRKSSTYQR
+608 SYANACRKSSTYQYQR

-717 IKLLDF
+717 NKLLDF
-723 SYRTDGEK
+723 SYRQDAEK

-788 ILGLVLPFYIKHLDF
+788 ILGLILPFYIRQLDF

-829 SDRSHPDAEYKLLQI
+829 SDRSQPDAECKLIAL
-844 ETKIEKSSPS
+844 EKSSPS
-854 PNNSYANS
+854 NNSLTHS
-862 TNALLADTYSLRDTK
+862 TNALLADTYSVRDTK

-895 EFFHTT
+895 EFFHMSE
-901 DYEVKQHQPLR
+901 YNEIKQHQPLR
-912 LKKKVYEFYTAPI
+912 LKKKFYEFYTAPI
-925 TKFWADSMAYM
+925 TKFWADSIAYM
-936 FFLLMFTFTVLVKME
+936 FFLIMFSFTVLVKMGPA
-951 QKPRWQEM
+951 PRWQEW

-965 ATLGFEKIRE
+965 TTLGFEKVRE
-975 IISSEPVAITHKF
+975 IVSSEPVAITHKF

-1002 AIILFFI
+1002 AIILFLI
-1009 GLSLRFRPNTMDIGR
+1009 GLAFRFRPNTMDIGR

-1083 LFPNMEPT
+1083 LYPNNEPT

-1097 VIAGSI
+1097 
-1103 VAPGFLGALRHNSPS
+1103 
-1118 HGSRDSTGGIGGYMS
+1118 
-1133 SHHRGHSTMSHQTTS
+1133 
-1148 TSSSAPPQ
+1148 
-1156 HATTSGQILQRSELF
+1156 
-1171 NILSG
+1171 
-1176 NMTNN
+1176 

-1199 DPPCGENPSQP
+1199 DPPCGEDPRQP

-1289 YCIRKA
+1289 YCVRKA

-1330 HEQEIILNQSTE
+1330 HEQEIILNQSTD

-1354 MAQKIEDINQ
+1354 MSQKIEDINQ

-1375 IEFRLRKM
+1375 IEYRLRKM
-1383 EESSEQILNHLA
+1383 EESSEQILSHLA
-1395 VIHRFMAMHTMGQ
+1395 VIHRFMSTHTAGT
-1408 DDFNSSNINIPGELQ
+1408 DELHASTSNIPGEMH
-1423 RIRTVSVSD
+1423 RMRTISMSD
-1432 NEAAGAG
+1432 NE
-1439 SGGIGGF
+1439 

-1451 GGLGGGLSNSL
+1451 GVSGSGGGGGGVSAGGAIGALGLGANLSINSL
-1462 QACVTNRRRFNR
+1462 QVTNRRRFNR

-1480 PDAYIFDD
+1480 PDAYILDE
-1488 GAHFEVVPVPEES
+1488 GTHFEVVPLPEEP

-1511 NEQVRKIS
+1511 NEQVMRKAS
-1519 VQSESD
+1519 MQSETESD
-1525 SDVYVPLSQRPST
+1525 IYLPMSQRPST

-1565 PLGNDDD
+1565 PLGHNDDD
-1572 QTLVGENSDETGP
+1572 HTLVGGENSDDAAP
-1585 DITFEAARH
+1585 DINFEAARH
-1594 RAMRQRTVSLCRRN
+1594 RALRQRTVSLCRRN
-1608 SETCSIVGDISRSH
+1608 SETGSMSGAELINRSH

-1627 LHLTR
+1627 LVLSR

-1646 EAQTGKSVLHAK
+1646 DVPTATGAAPAGKSVLHAK

-1687 PTVSLPSHKTS
+1687 PTVSLQSTNKAS
-1698 LDRPKTEMSKAER
+1698 LDRPKTERSRAEE
-1711 AALLEKQHLKECE
+1711 AALQEKMHLKECE
-1724 ENDYQM
+1724 ENDYKI
-1730 LEGLFTARASIDDT
+1730 LEGLFEARGSID
-1744 DDSYE
+1744 SSIQAYE
-1749 AGASV
+1749 VGVSV
-1754 DFSHRHP
+1754 DYSHRYP
-1761 LRRETAIELSPSKPP
+1761 LRRETAIELSPSKPS
-1776 AGGGV
+1776 AEGGAIG
-1781 VGACDSSDTSGPA
+1781 CDSSDTSSAIGA
-1794 TGAFQV
+1794 VGSFGGAGAFQL

-1806 QRNASM
+1806 QRNSSM
-1812 EQQQTYHSPVVPQ
+1812 EQQSFQSPSGPT
-1825 RATSEFLNP
+1825 RATSDFLNP
-1834 PYESTGRLF
+1834 PYESIGRLY

-1867 IKQSSNDTT
+1867 IKQSSNETN
-1876 TSMTGSYNID
+1876 TSLTGSYNLD
-1886 TPSLTAEPSLDAV
+1886 TPSLTAEPSLDAG
-1899 DIQSQS
+1899 DSHSATGISM
-1905 QSQTLGTTVLEGGV
+1905 TVGGA
-1919 SLSGGSS
+1919 GGSAT
-1926 LSISA
+1926 A
-1931 RYQPLRTSSVGAC
+1931 RYQPKRTASVGAV
-1944 DLKRSTDEGSAS
+1944 DNRRLRDESSSS
-1956 LDFGTTNIMTQ
+1956 LDLSAAPVMTQ
-1967 VQPPPRA
+1967 APPALPTRP

-1981 SLDQGKQQ
+1981 SMDQGKPLQAQ
-1989 QPPPIP
+1989 SIAD
-1995 PTSRLSSTETPT
+1995 TAAE
-2007 STTEFAPSSSSSA
+2007 
-2020 SASALASASTKL
+2020 ASAST
-2032 QTPSKHAAT
+2032 SSSSGAA
-2041 IAAGAVLPSTV
+2041 AAV
-2052 PAKLISSLKPPL
+2052 PTQVGAKLISTLKPPY
-2064 TSKFG
+2064 TSRLG
-2069 MNILKESS
+2069 MNVLKESS
-2077 SSTEESKDGDQT
+2077 SSTEESRDGET
-2089 GAASSGPTVTI
+2089 LSATASTKGSTTALAI
-2100 PQISTDLVQ
+2100 PQISTHLVQ

>member
-1 MVLDSPQ
+1 MLKPKRLAKQ
-8 LTQRYIRSVSKDY
+8 KPKAKPIPWGLKKICWGLINI
-21 TTVRRFSTTPVDV
+21 TVPR
-34 INSSPFSH
+34 
-42 KPSIRGVRSR
+42 
-52 KHARKRSSISS
+52 
-63 TLTKVLVLNVRDL
+63 
-76 LRVPDPSD
+76 
-84 NNDEHQPRSWIETNF
+84 HQPRSWIETNF

-118 CGQARQTHQTIAGIE
+118 CGQAQITHQTIAGIE

-141 MPTKHTRA
+141 LPTKHTRP

-208 FELQPKLKKE
+208 FDLQAKLKKE

-368 DTPPVP
+368 DSPPVP

-381 GRAADLIAFVHK
+381 GRAADLLAFVHK
-393 YASDGDE
+393 YASDGEE
-400 QPVLESMRDYLINTI
+400 QPVLESMREYLIGTI
-415 QKTFEVGSDQAEKL
+415 QKTFEVGVDQAEKL

-439 KNLITI
+439 KNLITV

-499 QEWPLGALD
+499 QEWPNGALD

-562 VRPHIPKGYVYTL
+562 VRPHIPKGYIYTL

-608 SYANAHRKSSTYQR
+608 SYANACRKSSSYQYQR

-628 LSLVTGLLPFTSE
+628 LSLVTGLLPFTTE

-717 IKLLDF
+717 NKLLDF
-723 SYRTDGEK
+723 SYRQDAEK

-788 ILGLVLPFYIKHLDF
+788 ILGLIMPLYIRQLDF

-829 SDRSHPDAEYKLLQI
+829 SDRSQPDAENALLKAKRSI
-844 ETKIEKSSPS
+844 SLRYRMGAGS
-854 PNNSYANS
+854 NNRDK
-862 TNALLADTYSLRDTK
+862 ALLADTYSVRDTK

-895 EFFHTT
+895 EFFHLS
-901 DYEVKQHQPLR
+901 EFSNEIKQHQPLR
-912 LKKKVYEFYTAPI
+912 LKKKFYEFYTAPI
-925 TKFWADSMAYM
+925 TKFWADSIAYM
-936 FFLLMFTFTVLVKME
+936 FFLIMFSFTVLVKMGPM
-951 QKPRWQEM
+951 PRWQEW

-965 ATLGFEKIRE
+965 TTLGFEKVRE

-1002 AIILFFI
+1002 AIILFLI
-1009 GLSLRFRPNTMDIGR
+1009 GLSFRFRPNTMDIGR

-1083 LFPNMEPT
+1083 LYPNNEPT

-1097 VIAGSI
+1097 
-1103 VAPGFLGALRHNSPS
+1103 
-1118 HGSRDSTGGIGGYMS
+1118 
-1133 SHHRGHSTMSHQTTS
+1133 
-1148 TSSSAPPQ
+1148 
-1156 HATTSGQILQRSELF
+1156 
-1171 NILSG
+1171 
-1176 NMTNN
+1176 

-1199 DPPCGENPSQP
+1199 DPPCGEDPRQP

-1289 YCIRKA
+1289 YCVRKA

-1330 HEQEIILNQSTE
+1330 HEQEIILNQSTD

-1354 MAQKIEDINQ
+1354 MSQKIEDINQ
-1364 KENLQTATVQN
+1364 KENIQTATVQN

-1383 EESSEQILNHLA
+1383 EESSEQILSHLG
-1395 VIHRFMAMHTMGQ
+1395 VIHRFMSAHTAGNEELRGSVM
-1408 DDFNSSNINIPGELQ
+1408 NIPGEMH
-1423 RIRTVSVSD
+1423 RMRTISMSD
-1432 NEAAGAG
+1432 NEAG
-1439 SGGIGGF
+1439 SAS

-1451 GGLGGGLSNSL
+1451 GGGGGGPGGGVGLGPTLTLNSL
-1462 QACVTNRRRFNR
+1462 QVNNRRRFNR

-1480 PDAYIFDD
+1480 PDAYILDE
-1488 GAHFEVVPVPEES
+1488 GTHFEVVPLPEEP

-1511 NEQVRKIS
+1511 NEQVVRKAS
-1519 VQSESD
+1519 MQSEPD
-1525 SDVYVPLSQRPST
+1525 SDLYLPLSQRPST

-1565 PLGNDDD
+1565 PMGTMDDD
-1572 QTLVGENSDETGP
+1572 QTLVGGDNSDDAAP
-1585 DITFEAARH
+1585 DMNFEAARH
-1594 RAMRQRTVSLCRRN
+1594 RALRQRTVSLCRRN
-1608 SETCSIVGDISRSH
+1608 SETYSLTAADINRSH

-1627 LHLTR
+1627 LTTLSR
-1632 RQMSLTQS
+1632 RQLSLTQS

-1646 EAQTGKSVLHAK
+1646 DVPPVPQTGKSVLHAK

-1679 SVCHMIAS
+1679 NVCHLIAS
-1687 PTVSLPSHKTS
+1687 PTVSLQSNKAS
-1698 LDRPKTEMSKAER
+1698 LDRPKTEMSRAEA
-1711 AALLEKQHLKECE
+1711 AALQEKKHLKECE
-1724 ENDYQM
+1724 ENDYRI
-1730 LEGLFTARASIDDT
+1730 LEGLFEARGSID
-1744 DDSYE
+1744 
-1749 AGASV
+1749 ASV
-1754 DFSHRHP
+1754 QAYEIGVSVDYSHRYP
-1761 LRRETAIELSPSKPP
+1761 LRRETAIELSPSKP
-1776 AGGGV
+1776 AAEGGPIG
-1781 VGACDSSDTSGPA
+1781 GATNGDSSDTSGA
-1794 TGAFQV
+1794 GSSHHAAISGFQL
-1800 KNERPW
+1800 KHERPW
-1806 QRNASM
+1806 QRNSSM
-1812 EQQQTYHSPVVPQ
+1812 EQQAYQSPLVPT
-1825 RATSEFLNP
+1825 RATSDFLNA
-1834 PYESTGRLF
+1834 PYDSSGRLF

-1867 IKQSSNDTT
+1867 IKQSSNETN
-1876 TSMTGSYNID
+1876 TSLTGSYNVD
-1886 TPSLTAEPSLDAV
+1886 TPSLTAEPSLDAGDSHSATGISMSV
-1899 DIQSQS
+1899 
-1905 QSQTLGTTVLEGGV
+1905 GPAGGAAT
-1919 SLSGGSS
+1919 
-1926 LSISA
+1926 A
-1931 RYQPLRTSSVGAC
+1931 RYQPKRTASVGAA
-1944 DLKRSTDEGSAS
+1944 DGRRLRDDSSSS
-1956 LDFGTTNIMTQ
+1956 LDLSAAPVMTQ
-1967 VQPPPRA
+1967 AAPAVPTRS

-1981 SLDQGKQQ
+1981 SMDQGK
-1989 QPPPIP
+1989 PLAPPISAE
-1995 PTSRLSSTETPT
+1995 TAEAAIGAGIST
-2007 STTEFAPSSSSSA
+2007 AA
-2020 SASALASASTKL
+2020 VAGVALPV
-2032 QTPSKHAAT
+2032 QV
-2041 IAAGAVLPSTV
+2041 G
-2052 PAKLISSLKPPL
+2052 AKLISTLKPPY
-2064 TSKFG
+2064 TSRLG
-2069 MNILKESS
+2069 MNVLKESS
-2077 SSTEESKDGDQT
+2077 SSTEESRDGEPNST
-2089 GAASSGPTVTI
+2089 TSSSAKSSNVGLSI
-2100 PQISTDLVQ
+2100 PQISTHLVQ

-2121 STESEKD
+2121 SQTSTESEKD

>member
-1 MVLDSPQ
+1 MVIDSPHATHKY
-8 LTQRYIRSVSKDY
+8 LRRISRDFS
-21 TTVRRFSTTPVDV
+21 TVRRFSNTPAVTLTV
-34 INSSPFSH
+34 
-42 KPSIRGVRSR
+42 PSTAPAPVALVGPEDLPSTPRGIRKRQR
-52 KHARKRSSISS
+52 LRKRSSVSS
-63 TLTKVLVLNVRDL
+63 TLSKVLILNVRDL
-76 LRVPDPSD
+76 LRAQANSESTV
-84 NNDEHQPRSWIETNF
+84 EHQPRSWIETNF

-118 CGQARQTHQTIAGIE
+118 CGQAQITHQTIAGIE

-141 MPTKHTRA
+141 LPTKHTRP

-208 FELQPKLKKE
+208 FDLQAKLKKE

-368 DTPPVP
+368 DSPPVP

-381 GRAADLIAFVHK
+381 GRAADLLAFVHK
-393 YASDGDE
+393 YASDGEE
-400 QPVLESMRDYLINTI
+400 QPVLESMREYLIGTI
-415 QKTFEVGSDQAEKL
+415 QKTFEVGVDQAEKL

-439 KNLITI
+439 KNLITV

-499 QEWPLGALD
+499 QEWPNGALD

-562 VRPHIPKGYVYTL
+562 VRPHIPKGYIYTL

-608 SYANAHRKSSTYQR
+608 SYANACRKSSSYQYQR

-628 LSLVTGLLPFTSE
+628 LSLVTGLLPFTTE

-717 IKLLDF
+717 NKLLDF
-723 SYRTDGEK
+723 SYRQDAEK

-788 ILGLVLPFYIKHLDF
+788 ILGLIMPLYIRQLDF

-829 SDRSHPDAEYKLLQI
+829 SDRSQPDAE
-844 ETKIEKSSPS
+844 
-854 PNNSYANS
+854 
-862 TNALLADTYSLRDTK
+862 ALLADTYSVRDTK

-895 EFFHTT
+895 EFFHLS
-901 DYEVKQHQPLR
+901 EFSNEIKQHQPLR
-912 LKKKVYEFYTAPI
+912 LKKKFYEFYTAPI
-925 TKFWADSMAYM
+925 TKFWADSIAYM
-936 FFLLMFTFTVLVKME
+936 FFLIMFSFTVLVKMGPM
-951 QKPRWQEM
+951 PRWQEW

-965 ATLGFEKIRE
+965 TTLGFEKVRE

-1002 AIILFFI
+1002 AIILFLI
-1009 GLSLRFRPNTMDIGR
+1009 GLSFRFRPNTMDIGR

-1083 LFPNMEPT
+1083 LYPNNEPT

-1097 VIAGSI
+1097 
-1103 VAPGFLGALRHNSPS
+1103 
-1118 HGSRDSTGGIGGYMS
+1118 
-1133 SHHRGHSTMSHQTTS
+1133 
-1148 TSSSAPPQ
+1148 
-1156 HATTSGQILQRSELF
+1156 
-1171 NILSG
+1171 
-1176 NMTNN
+1176 

-1199 DPPCGENPSQP
+1199 DPPCGEDPRQP

-1289 YCIRKA
+1289 YCVRKA

-1330 HEQEIILNQSTE
+1330 HEQEIILNQSTD

-1354 MAQKIEDINQ
+1354 MSQKIEDINQ
-1364 KENLQTATVQN
+1364 KENIQTATVQN

-1383 EESSEQILNHLA
+1383 EESSEQILSHLG
-1395 VIHRFMAMHTMGQ
+1395 VIHRFMSAHTAGNEELRGSVM
-1408 DDFNSSNINIPGELQ
+1408 NIPGEMH
-1423 RIRTVSVSD
+1423 RMRTISMSD
-1432 NEAAGAG
+1432 NEAG
-1439 SGGIGGF
+1439 SAS

-1451 GGLGGGLSNSL
+1451 GGGGGGPGGGVGLGPTLTLNSL
-1462 QACVTNRRRFNR
+1462 QVNNRRRFNR

-1480 PDAYIFDD
+1480 PDAYILDE
-1488 GAHFEVVPVPEES
+1488 GTHFEVVPLPEEP

-1511 NEQVRKIS
+1511 NEQVVRKAS
-1519 VQSESD
+1519 MQSEPD
-1525 SDVYVPLSQRPST
+1525 SDLYLPLSQRPST

-1565 PLGNDDD
+1565 PMGTMDDD
-1572 QTLVGENSDETGP
+1572 QTLVGGDNSDDAAP
-1585 DITFEAARH
+1585 DMNFEAARH
-1594 RAMRQRTVSLCRRN
+1594 RALRQRTVSLCRRN
-1608 SETCSIVGDISRSH
+1608 SETYSLTAADINRSH

-1627 LHLTR
+1627 LTTLSR
-1632 RQMSLTQS
+1632 RQLSLTQS

-1646 EAQTGKSVLHAK
+1646 DVPPVPQTGKSVLHAK

-1679 SVCHMIAS
+1679 NVCHLIAS
-1687 PTVSLPSHKTS
+1687 PTVSLQSNKAS
-1698 LDRPKTEMSKAER
+1698 LDRPKTEMSRAEA
-1711 AALLEKQHLKECE
+1711 AALQEKKHLKECE
-1724 ENDYQM
+1724 ENDYRI
-1730 LEGLFTARASIDDT
+1730 LEGLFEARGSID
-1744 DDSYE
+1744 
-1749 AGASV
+1749 ASV
-1754 DFSHRHP
+1754 QAYEIGVSVDYSHRYP
-1761 LRRETAIELSPSKPP
+1761 LRRETAIELSPSKP
-1776 AGGGV
+1776 AAEGGPIG
-1781 VGACDSSDTSGPA
+1781 GATNGDSSDTSGA
-1794 TGAFQV
+1794 GSSHHAAISGFQL
-1800 KNERPW
+1800 KHERPW
-1806 QRNASM
+1806 QRNSSM
-1812 EQQQTYHSPVVPQ
+1812 EQQAYQSPLVPT
-1825 RATSEFLNP
+1825 RATSDFLNA
-1834 PYESTGRLF
+1834 PYDSSGRLF

-1867 IKQSSNDTT
+1867 IKQSSNETN
-1876 TSMTGSYNID
+1876 TSLTGSYNVD
-1886 TPSLTAEPSLDAV
+1886 TPSLTAEPSLDAGDSHSATGISMSV
-1899 DIQSQS
+1899 
-1905 QSQTLGTTVLEGGV
+1905 GPAGGAAT
-1919 SLSGGSS
+1919 
-1926 LSISA
+1926 A
-1931 RYQPLRTSSVGAC
+1931 RYQPKRTASVGAA
-1944 DLKRSTDEGSAS
+1944 DGRRLRDDSSSS
-1956 LDFGTTNIMTQ
+1956 LDLSAAPVMTQ
-1967 VQPPPRA
+1967 AAPAVPTRS

-1981 SLDQGKQQ
+1981 SMDQGK
-1989 QPPPIP
+1989 PLAPPISAE
-1995 PTSRLSSTETPT
+1995 TAEAAIGAGIST
-2007 STTEFAPSSSSSA
+2007 AA
-2020 SASALASASTKL
+2020 VAGVALPV
-2032 QTPSKHAAT
+2032 QV
-2041 IAAGAVLPSTV
+2041 G
-2052 PAKLISSLKPPL
+2052 AKLISTLKPPY
-2064 TSKFG
+2064 TSRLG
-2069 MNILKESS
+2069 MNVLKESS
-2077 SSTEESKDGDQT
+2077 SSTEESRDGEPNST
-2089 GAASSGPTVTI
+2089 TSSSAKSSNVGLSI
-2100 PQISTDLVQ
+2100 PQISTHLVQ

-2121 STESEKD
+2121 SQTSTESEKD

>member
-1 MVLDSPQ
+1 MVVTSSDSP
-8 LTQRYIRSVSKDY
+8 LPPHKYLRRISKDFS
-21 TTVRRFSTTPVDV
+21 TVRRFSNTPAAAAAVV
-34 INSSPFSH
+34 SVRASTSAFIAAEAAAHLPRTGVTPPGSATPCA
-42 KPSIRGVRSR
+42 PGTPRGIRRR
-52 KHARKRSSISS
+52 QRMRKRSSVSS
-63 TLTKVLVLNVRDL
+63 TLSKVLILNVRDL
-76 LRVPDPSD
+76 LKAHAASEPVGK
-84 NNDEHQPRSWIETNF
+84 EHQPRSWIETNF

-118 CGQARQTHQTIAGIE
+118 CGQAQITHQTIPGID

-141 MPTKHTRA
+141 LPTKHTRP

-208 FELQPKLKKE
+208 FDLQAKLKKE

-312 NGTQAKYGAELILRR
+312 NGTMAKYGAELILRR

-368 DTPPVP
+368 DSPPVP

-381 GRAADLIAFVHK
+381 GRAADLLAFVHK
-393 YASDGDE
+393 YASDGEE
-400 QPVLESMRDYLINTI
+400 QPVLESMRDYLIGTI
-415 QKTFEVGSDQAEKL
+415 QKTFEVGQDQSEKL

-439 KNLITI
+439 KNLITV

-499 QEWPLGALD
+499 QEWPNGALD

-562 VRPHIPKGYVYTL
+562 VRPHIPKGYIYTL

-608 SYANAHRKSSTYQR
+608 SYANACRKSSTYQYQR

-717 IKLLDF
+717 NKLLDF
-723 SYRTDGEK
+723 SYRQDAEK

-788 ILGLVLPFYIKHLDF
+788 ILGLVMPLYIRQLDF

-829 SDRSHPDAEYKLLQI
+829 SDRSQPDAECKLMPA
-844 ETKIEKSSPS
+844 ENSSPS
-854 PNNSYANS
+854 FKSVANS
-862 TNALLADTYSLRDTK
+862 TDALLADTYSVRDTK

-889 DPSQFR
+889 DPAQFR
-895 EFFHTT
+895 EFFNLSE
-901 DYEVKQHQPLR
+901 YNEVKQHQPLR
-912 LKKKVYEFYTAPI
+912 LKKKFYEFYTAPI
-925 TKFWADSMAYM
+925 TKFWADSIAYM
-936 FFLLMFTFTVLVKME
+936 FFLIMFSFTVLVKME
-951 QKPRWQEM
+951 PMPRWQEW

-965 ATLGFEKIRE
+965 TTLGFEKVRE

-1002 AIILFFI
+1002 AIILFLI
-1009 GLSLRFRPNTMDIGR
+1009 GLTFRFRFNTMDIGR

-1083 LFPNMEPT
+1083 LFPDKQPT
-1091 WRLIRE
+1091 WGLIKE
-1097 VIAGSI
+1097 VT
-1103 VAPGFLGALRHNSPS
+1103 F
-1118 HGSRDSTGGIGGYMS
+1118 
-1133 SHHRGHSTMSHQTTS
+1133 
-1148 TSSSAPPQ
+1148 
-1156 HATTSGQILQRSELF
+1156 
-1171 NILSG
+1171 
-1176 NMTNN
+1176 
-1181 VTYQPYFM
+1181 QPYFM
-1189 LYGEVFADDI
+1189 LYGEVFAGDI

-1210 ACVTG
+1210 SCVTG

-1275 PPFIAFCHF
+1275 PPFIFLCHF

-1289 YCIRKA
+1289 YCVRKA

-1330 HEQEIILNQSTE
+1330 HEQEIILNQSTD

-1364 KENLQTATVQN
+1364 KENIQTATVQN

-1383 EESSEQILNHLA
+1383 EESSEQILSHLA
-1395 VIHRFMAMHTMGQ
+1395 VIHRFMSTHTAGT
-1408 DDFNSSNINIPGELQ
+1408 DDLRGSTINIPGELH
-1423 RIRTVSVSD
+1423 RMRTISMSD
-1432 NEAAGAG
+1432 TEG
-1439 SGGIGGF
+1439 GGIGGP

-1451 GGLGGGLSNSL
+1451 GGPGGNGAGGGGGALTLGAGLNLNSL
-1462 QACVTNRRRFNR
+1462 QESYSLKNIYCKFPFLSCDNPVTTRRRFNR

-1480 PDAYIFDD
+1480 PDAYIFDE
-1488 GAHFEVVPVPEES
+1488 GTHFEVVPLPEEP

-1511 NEQVRKIS
+1511 NEQMVRKASMIS
-1519 VQSESD
+1519 EAD
-1525 SDVYVPLSQRPST
+1525 SDLYLPLSQRPST

-1565 PLGNDDD
+1565 PLGNNDDD
-1572 QTLVGENSDETGP
+1572 QTLVGGDNSDDAAP
-1585 DITFEAARH
+1585 DISFEAARH

-1608 SETCSIVGDISRSH
+1608 SETYSLTGADINRSH

-1627 LHLTR
+1627 LASLSR

-1646 EAQTGKSVLHAK
+1646 DAPAAPHPGKSVLHAK

-1687 PTVSLPSHKTS
+1687 PTVSLQSNKAS
-1698 LDRPKTEMSKAER
+1698 LDRPKTEMSRAEAA
-1711 AALLEKQHLKECE
+1711 AALEKKHLKECE
-1724 ENDYQM
+1724 ENDYKI
-1730 LEGLFTARASIDDT
+1730 LEGLIEARGSID
-1744 DDSYE
+1744 
-1749 AGASV
+1749 ASAQV
-1754 DFSHRHP
+1754 FEIGVSIDYSHRYP
-1761 LRRETAIELSPSKPP
+1761 LRRETAVELSPSKPSVEGDLLS
-1776 AGGGV
+1776 GGG
-1781 VGACDSSDTSGPA
+1781 GGEGGGGDSSDTSGA
-1794 TGAFQV
+1794 GSCGAMVVAASGFQL

-1806 QRNASM
+1806 QRNSSM
-1812 EQQQTYHSPVVPQ
+1812 EQQTYPSPLVPT
-1825 RATSEFLNP
+1825 RATSDFLNP
-1834 PYESTGRLF
+1834 PYEGTGRLF

-1853 SSTDTDYS
+1853 SSTETDYS

-1867 IKQSSNDTT
+1867 IKQSSNETN
-1876 TSMTGSYNID
+1876 TSLTGSYNVD
-1886 TPSLTAEPSLDAV
+1886 TPSLTAEPSLDAG
-1899 DIQSQS
+1899 DSHSATGI
-1905 QSQTLGTTVLEGGV
+1905 
-1919 SLSGGSS
+1919 
-1926 LSISA
+1926 SISVGPAGGGTATA
-1931 RYQPLRTSSVGAC
+1931 RYQPIRTASVGAA
-1944 DLKRSTDEGSAS
+1944 DGRRLRDESSSS
-1956 LDFGTTNIMTQ
+1956 LDLSSGPVTTQAQAPAVPSRPML
-1967 VQPPPRA
+1967 
-1974 MQLKKQF
+1974 LKKQF
-1981 SLDQGKQQ
+1981 SVDQGKPAQV
-1989 QPPPIP
+1989 
-1995 PTSRLSSTETPT
+1995 SAASSDT
-2007 STTEFAPSSSSSA
+2007 
-2020 SASALASASTKL
+2020 ASTAA
-2032 QTPSKHAAT
+2032 QTPEAAQV
-2041 IAAGAVLPSTV
+2041 G
-2052 PAKLISSLKPPL
+2052 AKLISTLKPFA
-2064 TSKFG
+2064 SKLG
-2069 MNILKESS
+2069 MNVLKESS
-2077 SSTEESKDGDQT
+2077 SSTEESAGSTSAK
-2089 GAASSGPTVTI
+2089 SSNPALAI
-2100 PQISTDLVQ
+2100 PQISTHLVQ

-2128 PPYNETM
+2128 PPFNETM

>member
-1 MVLDSPQ
+1 MVVTSSDSP
-8 LTQRYIRSVSKDY
+8 LPPHKYLRRISKDFS
-21 TTVRRFSTTPVDV
+21 TVRRFSNTPAAAAAVV
-34 INSSPFSH
+34 SVRASTSAFIAAEAAAHLPRTGVTPPGSATPCA
-42 KPSIRGVRSR
+42 PGTPRGIRRR
-52 KHARKRSSISS
+52 QRMRKRSSVSS
-63 TLTKVLVLNVRDL
+63 TLSKVLILNVRDL
-76 LRVPDPSD
+76 LKAHAASEPVGK
-84 NNDEHQPRSWIETNF
+84 EHQPRSWIETNF

-118 CGQARQTHQTIAGIE
+118 CGQAQITHQTIPGID

-141 MPTKHTRA
+141 LPTKHTRP

-208 FELQPKLKKE
+208 FDLQAKLKKE

-312 NGTQAKYGAELILRR
+312 NGTMAKYGAELILRR

-368 DTPPVP
+368 DSPPVP

-381 GRAADLIAFVHK
+381 GRAADLLAFVHK
-393 YASDGDE
+393 YASDGEE
-400 QPVLESMRDYLINTI
+400 QPVLESMRDYLIGTI
-415 QKTFEVGSDQAEKL
+415 QKTFEVGQDQSEKL

-439 KNLITI
+439 KNLITV

-499 QEWPLGALD
+499 QEWPNGALD

-562 VRPHIPKGYVYTL
+562 VRPHIPKGYIYTL

-608 SYANAHRKSSTYQR
+608 SYANACRKSSTYQYQR

-717 IKLLDF
+717 NKLLDF
-723 SYRTDGEK
+723 SYRQDAEK

-788 ILGLVLPFYIKHLDF
+788 ILGLVMPLYIRQLDF

-829 SDRSHPDAEYKLLQI
+829 SDRSQPDAE
-844 ETKIEKSSPS
+844 
-854 PNNSYANS
+854 
-862 TNALLADTYSLRDTK
+862 ALLADTYSVRDTK

-889 DPSQFR
+889 DPAQFR
-895 EFFHTT
+895 EFFNLSE
-901 DYEVKQHQPLR
+901 YNEVKQHQPLR
-912 LKKKVYEFYTAPI
+912 LKKKFYEFYTAPI
-925 TKFWADSMAYM
+925 TKFWADSIAYM
-936 FFLLMFTFTVLVKME
+936 FFLIMFSFTVLVKME
-951 QKPRWQEM
+951 PMPRWQEW

-965 ATLGFEKIRE
+965 TTLGFEKVRE

-1002 AIILFFI
+1002 AIILFLI
-1009 GLSLRFRPNTMDIGR
+1009 GLTFRFRFNTMDIGR

-1083 LFPNMEPT
+1083 LFPDKQPT
-1091 WRLIRE
+1091 WGLIKE
-1097 VIAGSI
+1097 VT
-1103 VAPGFLGALRHNSPS
+1103 F
-1118 HGSRDSTGGIGGYMS
+1118 
-1133 SHHRGHSTMSHQTTS
+1133 
-1148 TSSSAPPQ
+1148 
-1156 HATTSGQILQRSELF
+1156 
-1171 NILSG
+1171 
-1176 NMTNN
+1176 
-1181 VTYQPYFM
+1181 QPYFM
-1189 LYGEVFADDI
+1189 LYGEVFAGDI

-1210 ACVTG
+1210 SCVTG

-1275 PPFIAFCHF
+1275 PPFIFLCHF

-1289 YCIRKA
+1289 YCVRKA

-1330 HEQEIILNQSTE
+1330 HEQEIILNQSTD

-1364 KENLQTATVQN
+1364 KENIQTATVQN

-1383 EESSEQILNHLA
+1383 EESSEQILSHLA
-1395 VIHRFMAMHTMGQ
+1395 VIHRFMSTHTAGT
-1408 DDFNSSNINIPGELQ
+1408 DDLRGSTINIPGELH
-1423 RIRTVSVSD
+1423 RMRTISMSD
-1432 NEAAGAG
+1432 TEG
-1439 SGGIGGF
+1439 GGIGGP

-1451 GGLGGGLSNSL
+1451 GGPGGNGAGGGGGALTLGAGLNLNSL
-1462 QACVTNRRRFNR
+1462 QVTTRRRFNR

-1480 PDAYIFDD
+1480 PDAYIFDE
-1488 GAHFEVVPVPEES
+1488 GTHFEVVPLPEEP

-1511 NEQVRKIS
+1511 NEQMVRKASMIS
-1519 VQSESD
+1519 EAD
-1525 SDVYVPLSQRPST
+1525 SDLYLPLSQRPST

-1565 PLGNDDD
+1565 PLGNNDDD
-1572 QTLVGENSDETGP
+1572 QTLVGGDNSDDAAP
-1585 DITFEAARH
+1585 DISFEAARH

-1608 SETCSIVGDISRSH
+1608 SETYSLTGADINRSH

-1627 LHLTR
+1627 LASLSR

-1646 EAQTGKSVLHAK
+1646 DAPAAPHPGKSVLHAK

-1687 PTVSLPSHKTS
+1687 PTVSLQSNKAS
-1698 LDRPKTEMSKAER
+1698 LDRPKTEMSRAEAA
-1711 AALLEKQHLKECE
+1711 AALEKKHLKECE
-1724 ENDYQM
+1724 ENDYKI
-1730 LEGLFTARASIDDT
+1730 LEGLIEARGSID
-1744 DDSYE
+1744 
-1749 AGASV
+1749 ASAQV
-1754 DFSHRHP
+1754 FEIGVSIDYSHRYP
-1761 LRRETAIELSPSKPP
+1761 LRRETAVELSPSKPSVEGDLLS
-1776 AGGGV
+1776 GGG
-1781 VGACDSSDTSGPA
+1781 GGEGGGGDSSDTSGA
-1794 TGAFQV
+1794 GSCGAMVVAASGFQL

-1806 QRNASM
+1806 QRNSSM
-1812 EQQQTYHSPVVPQ
+1812 EQQTYPSPLVPT
-1825 RATSEFLNP
+1825 RATSDFLNP
-1834 PYESTGRLF
+1834 PYEGTGRLF

-1853 SSTDTDYS
+1853 SSTETDYS

-1867 IKQSSNDTT
+1867 IKQSSNETN
-1876 TSMTGSYNID
+1876 TSLTGSYNVD
-1886 TPSLTAEPSLDAV
+1886 TPSLTAEPSLDAG
-1899 DIQSQS
+1899 DSHSATGI
-1905 QSQTLGTTVLEGGV
+1905 
-1919 SLSGGSS
+1919 
-1926 LSISA
+1926 SISVGPAGGGTATA
-1931 RYQPLRTSSVGAC
+1931 RYQPIRTASVGAA
-1944 DLKRSTDEGSAS
+1944 DGRRLRDESSSS
-1956 LDFGTTNIMTQ
+1956 LDLSSGPVTTQAQAPAVPSRPML
-1967 VQPPPRA
+1967 
-1974 MQLKKQF
+1974 LKKQF
-1981 SLDQGKQQ
+1981 SVDQGKPAQV
-1989 QPPPIP
+1989 
-1995 PTSRLSSTETPT
+1995 SAASSDT
-2007 STTEFAPSSSSSA
+2007 
-2020 SASALASASTKL
+2020 ASTAA
-2032 QTPSKHAAT
+2032 QTPEAAQV
-2041 IAAGAVLPSTV
+2041 G
-2052 PAKLISSLKPPL
+2052 AKLISTLKPFA
-2064 TSKFG
+2064 SKLG
-2069 MNILKESS
+2069 MNVLKESS
-2077 SSTEESKDGDQT
+2077 SSTEESAGSTSAK
-2089 GAASSGPTVTI
+2089 SSNPALAI
-2100 PQISTDLVQ
+2100 PQISTHLVQ

-2128 PPYNETM
+2128 PPFNETM

>member
-1 MVLDSPQ
+1 MLKHKRQPKP
-8 LTQRYIRSVSKDY
+8 IRWGLKKICWGLINI
-21 TTVRRFSTTPVDV
+21 TVPRHT
-34 INSSPFSH
+34 
-42 KPSIRGVRSR
+42 
-52 KHARKRSSISS
+52 
-63 TLTKVLVLNVRDL
+63 
-76 LRVPDPSD
+76 
-84 NNDEHQPRSWIETNF
+84 PRSWIETNF
-99 QKRECIKFIP
+99 HKRECVKFVP
-109 CPKDDTKCC
+109 STKDETRCC
-118 CGQARQTHQTIAGIE
+118 CGQSRQLHPQIPGIE
-133 SGSPGDLW
+133 SGSPGDAW
-141 MPTKHTRA
+141 IPQKHTRA

-312 NGTQAKYGAELILRR
+312 NGTMGKYGAELILRR

-381 GRAADLIAFVHK
+381 GRAADIIAFVHK
-393 YASDGDE
+393 YAADGEE
-400 QPVLESMRDYLINTI
+400 QPVLESMRDYLITTI
-415 QKTFEVGSDQAEKL
+415 QKTFDVGYEQGDKL

-439 KNLITI
+439 KNLITV
-445 FRIQEKPEGEAQE
+445 FRIQEKADGEPQE

-499 QEWPLGALD
+499 QEWPPGALD

-608 SYANAHRKSSTYQR
+608 SYANAHRKSSTFQR
-622 YAGANS
+622 FAGANS
-628 LSLVTGLLPFTSE
+628 MSLVTGLLPFTSE
-641 MALFEFPFNELLI
+641 MALFEFPFNELLM

-702 YEELR
+702 YDELR
-707 SYAKE
+707 NYAKE
-712 FESKG
+712 FETKG

-723 SYRTDGEK
+723 CYRQDADK

-738 ELHSWSNQSCL
+738 ELHSWSSQSCL

-788 ILGLVLPFYIKHLDF
+788 ILGLLCPPFIKKLDF
-803 KSKEELQQMP
+803 KSKEELQSMP

-823 NLDNDD
+823 NLDYEDM
-829 SDRSHPDAEYKLLQI
+829 DRNHPDAENAL
-844 ETKIEKSSPS
+844 EKAKRSLSLRTRKG
-854 PNNSYANS
+854 PNPTAQ
-862 TNALLADTYSLRDTK
+862 ALLAETYSLRDTK
-877 VHENGKVSLTDS
+877 VQENGKVSLSES
-889 DPSQFR
+889 DPSQYR
-895 EFFHTT
+895 EFLNMS

-912 LKKKVYEFYTAPI
+912 LKKKIYEFYTAPI
-925 TKFWADSMAYM
+925 TKFWADSMAYV
-936 FFLLMFTFTVLVKME
+936 FFLLMFTYTVLVKMAPT
-951 QKPRWQEM
+951 PRWQEI

-965 ATLGFEKIRE
+965 TTLGCEKIRE

-988 SVWAWNMWNPCDGA
+988 AVWAWNMWNPCDAA
-1002 AIILFFI
+1002 AIILFMI
-1009 GLSLRFRPNTMDIGR
+1009 GLALRFRPNTMDIGR

-1083 LFPNMEPT
+1083 LFPNNDPD
-1091 WRLIRE
+1091 WRLIRD
-1097 VIAGSI
+1097 V
-1103 VAPGFLGALRHNSPS
+1103 
-1118 HGSRDSTGGIGGYMS
+1118 Y
-1133 SHHRGHSTMSHQTTS
+1133 
-1148 TSSSAPPQ
+1148 
-1156 HATTSGQILQRSELF
+1156 
-1171 NILSG
+1171 
-1176 NMTNN
+1176 
-1181 VTYQPYFM
+1181 YQPYFM

-1199 DPPCGENPSQP
+1199 DPPCGEDPSQP

-1239 AVFNNIFNEVN
+1239 AVFNNIFIEVN
-1250 SVSHQVWMFQRF
+1250 AVSHQVWMFQRF

-1275 PPFIAFCHF
+1275 PPLIAFCHF
-1284 YSLLK
+1284 YSMLK
-1289 YCIRKA
+1289 YFIRKA
-1295 KGLEVQRDNG
+1295 KGLEVPRDNG

-1325 VEGFF
+1325 IEGYF
-1330 HEQEIILNQSTE
+1330 HEQEILMNQSTD
-1342 ERVKNTTERVET
+1342 ERIKSTTERVEN
-1354 MAQKIEDINQ
+1354 MSQKIEDINQ
-1364 KENLQTATVQN
+1364 KENIQSATVQN
-1375 IEFRLRKM
+1375 IDFRIRKV
-1383 EESSEQILNHLA
+1383 EESAEQILAHLA
-1395 VIHRFMAMHTMGQ
+1395 VIHRFMSAHTQ
-1408 DDFNSSNINIPGELQ
+1408 ENLQVSTSNIPAELRQ
-1423 RIRTVSVSD
+1423 RTVS
-1432 NEAAGAG
+1432 EADEM
-1439 SGGIGGF
+1439 SQF
-1446 GGGGG
+1446 
-1451 GGLGGGLSNSL
+1451 
-1462 QACVTNRRRFNR
+1462 QANRSKFNR

-1488 GAHFEVVPVPEES
+1488 GTHFEVVPVPEEK
-1501 DEVVKSREAL
+1501 EAVKSPEML
-1511 NEQVRKIS
+1511 IEPLQTRKVS
-1519 VQSESD
+1519 VQSED
-1525 SDVYVPLSQRPST
+1525 SDIYPSPVTPRPPTVESVKKPPFLNIRQ
-1538 CETVK
+1538 ET
-1543 RTPYVTVRQDT
+1543 TT
-1554 GASTESKDTLT
+1554 STESKDTLT
-1565 PLGNDDD
+1565 PLGNNDDR
-1572 QTLVGENSDETGP
+1572 TLIGADVGSEENIMDLNFET
-1585 DITFEAARH
+1585 AKQ
-1594 RAMRQRTVSLCRRN
+1594 RAIRNRTVSALYRRN
-1608 SETCSIVGDISRSH
+1608 SESCSNHDLNRSQL
-1622 ISLNQ
+1622 SLNA
-1627 LHLTR
+1627 LFLSR
-1632 RQMSLTQS
+1632 RQVSLTQS
-1640 EPDSDK
+1640 EPDSGNEQFGSAK
-1646 EAQTGKSVLHAK
+1646 PVMPVK
-1658 PSRNIL
+1658 PSRNL
-1664 LKLHSEYTSITDELE
+1664 LLQFHAEYTSITDELE
-1679 SVCHMIAS
+1679 SVCQLIAS
-1687 PTVSLPSHKTS
+1687 PTTS
-1698 LDRPKTEMSKAER
+1698 LTGVPERQKKTNEMSKAQF
-1711 AALLEKQHLKECE
+1711 AALLEKKHLVECE
-1724 ENDYQM
+1724 EHDYMILQD
-1730 LEGLFTARASIDDT
+1730 LFQERSVDT
-1744 DDSYE
+1744 DDSTE
-1749 AGASV
+1749 ITGFE
-1754 DFSHRHP
+1754 FSQRHP
-1761 LRRETAIELSPSKPP
+1761 LRRETAIELSPSKPS
-1776 AGGGV
+1776 GGSHRNESG
-1781 VGACDSSDTSGPA
+1781 GQDTVLRTRHLSTDVPPIR
-1794 TGAFQV
+1794 TQ
-1800 KNERPW
+1800 P
-1806 QRNASM
+1806 
-1812 EQQQTYHSPVVPQ
+1812 HSYM
-1825 RATSEFLNP
+1825 RTTSEFLNTSQP
-1834 PYESTGRLF
+1834 DNTLIFR
-1843 KKSSESLQKN
+1843 KSSESLQKN
-1853 SSTDTDYS
+1853 SSTETDYS
-1861 AHPYRF
+1861 AQPYKV

-1876 TSMTGSYNID
+1876 TSMTGSFNID
-1886 TPSLTAEPSLDAV
+1886 NASLTN
-1899 DIQSQS
+1899 DISIDGEAS
-1905 QSQTLGTTVLEGGV
+1905 NTTIIDTK
-1919 SLSGGSS
+1919 STT
-1926 LSISA
+1926 
-1931 RYQPLRTSSVGAC
+1931 PLRTASFGGLDVRAAQAADQSLVPT
-1944 DLKRSTDEGSAS
+1944 RSA
-1956 LDFGTTNIMTQ
+1956 
-1967 VQPPPRA
+1967 V
-1974 MQLKKQF
+1974 LKKQY
-1981 SLDQGKQQ
+1981 SVDQSKYSPQRTVSESDKTD
-1989 QPPPIP
+1989 ITMKK
-1995 PTSRLSSTETPT
+1995 PTPGASS
-2007 STTEFAPSSSSSA
+2007 
-2020 SASALASASTKL
+2020 
-2032 QTPSKHAAT
+2032 
-2041 IAAGAVLPSTV
+2041 VL
-2052 PAKLISSLKPPL
+2052 KSSLKPPT
-2064 TSKFG
+2064 TSKSG
-2069 MNILKESS
+2069 LNILKESS
-2077 SSTEESKDGDQT
+2077 SSTEEPKDERT
-2089 GAASSGPTVTI
+2089 NIPT
-2100 PQISTDLVQ
+2100 ISTNLVQ

>member
-1 MVLDSPQ
+1 MLGKFTSNHVQVYHQYS
-8 LTQRYIRSVSKDY
+8 R
-21 TTVRRFSTTPVDV
+21 PVPV
-34 INSSPFSH
+34 K
-42 KPSIRGVRSR
+42 KPV
-52 KHARKRSSISS
+52 K
-63 TLTKVLVLNVRDL
+63 
-76 LRVPDPSD
+76 
-84 NNDEHQPRSWIETNF
+84 HQPRSWIETNF

-118 CGQARQTHQTIAGIE
+118 CGQVQITHQTIPGIE

-141 MPTKHTRA
+141 LPTKHTRP
-149 QPTDAYGTIEFQGG
+149 QTTDAYGTIEFQGG

-208 FELQPKLKKE
+208 FDLQAKLKKE

-368 DTPPVP
+368 DSPPVP

-381 GRAADLIAFVHK
+381 GRAADLLAFVHK
-393 YASDGDE
+393 YASDGEE
-400 QPVLESMRDYLINTI
+400 QPVLESMRDYLIGTI
-415 QKTFEVGSDQAEKL
+415 QKTFEVGLDQSEKL
-429 YQELLQCTRN
+429 YHELLQCTRN
-439 KNLITI
+439 KNLITV

-499 QEWPLGALD
+499 QEWPNGALD

-562 VRPHIPKGYVYTL
+562 VRPHIPKGYIYTL

-608 SYANAHRKSSTYQR
+608 SYANACRKSSTYQYQR

-678 SLVAC
+678 SLVSC

-717 IKLLDF
+717 NKLLDF
-723 SYRTDGEK
+723 SYRQDAEK

-788 ILGLVLPFYIKHLDF
+788 ILGLAMPLYIRQLDF
-803 KSKEELQQMP
+803 KTKEELQQMP

-829 SDRSHPDAEYKLLQI
+829 SDRSQPDAE
-844 ETKIEKSSPS
+844 
-854 PNNSYANS
+854 
-862 TNALLADTYSLRDTK
+862 ALLADTYSVRDTK

-889 DPSQFR
+889 DPAQFR
-895 EFFHTT
+895 EFFNLSE
-901 DYEVKQHQPLR
+901 YNEVKQHQPLR
-912 LKKKVYEFYTAPI
+912 LKKKFYEFYTAPI
-925 TKFWADSMAYM
+925 TKFWADSIAYM
-936 FFLLMFTFTVLVKME
+936 FFLIMFSFTVLVKME
-951 QKPRWQEM
+951 TMPRWQEW

-965 ATLGFEKIRE
+965 TTLGFEKVRE

-1002 AIILFFI
+1002 AIILFLI
-1009 GLSLRFRPNTMDIGR
+1009 GLAFRFRDTTMDIGR

-1083 LFPNMEPT
+1083 LYPDKQPT
-1091 WRLIRE
+1091 WGLIKE
-1097 VIAGSI
+1097 VT
-1103 VAPGFLGALRHNSPS
+1103 F
-1118 HGSRDSTGGIGGYMS
+1118 
-1133 SHHRGHSTMSHQTTS
+1133 
-1148 TSSSAPPQ
+1148 
-1156 HATTSGQILQRSELF
+1156 
-1171 NILSG
+1171 
-1176 NMTNN
+1176 
-1181 VTYQPYFM
+1181 QPYFM
-1189 LYGEVFADDI
+1189 LYGEVFAGDI
-1199 DPPCGENPSQP
+1199 DPPCGEDPSQP
-1210 ACVTG
+1210 GCVTG

-1275 PPFIAFCHF
+1275 PPFIALCHF

-1289 YCIRKA
+1289 YCVRKA

-1330 HEQEIILNQSTE
+1330 HEQEIILNQSTD

-1354 MAQKIEDINQ
+1354 MSQKIEDINQ
-1364 KENLQTATVQN
+1364 KENIQTATVQN

-1383 EESSEQILNHLA
+1383 EESSEQILSHLA
-1395 VIHRFMAMHTMGQ
+1395 VIHRFMSTHIAGT
-1408 DDFNSSNINIPGELQ
+1408 DDLRGSTINIPSEMH
-1423 RIRTVSVSD
+1423 RMRTISISD
-1432 NEAAGAG
+1432 TEGGGNG
-1439 SGGIGGF
+1439 SGGAGGGGSGS

-1451 GGLGGGLSNSL
+1451 AIVPLALGAGLNLNSL
-1462 QACVTNRRRFNR
+1462 QVTTRRRFNR

-1480 PDAYIFDD
+1480 PDAYIFDE
-1488 GAHFEVVPVPEES
+1488 GTHFEVVPLPEEP

-1511 NEQVRKIS
+1511 NEQVVRKAS
-1519 VQSESD
+1519 MQSEAD
-1525 SDVYVPLSQRPST
+1525 SDIYLPLSQRPST

-1565 PLGNDDD
+1565 PMGNDDD
-1572 QTLVGENSDETGP
+1572 QTLVGGDNSDDAAP
-1585 DITFEAARH
+1585 DINFEAARH
-1594 RAMRQRTVSLCRRN
+1594 RALRQRTVSLCRRN
-1608 SETCSIVGDISRSH
+1608 SETYSLTGADFNRSH

-1627 LHLTR
+1627 LASLSR

-1646 EAQTGKSVLHAK
+1646 DMPAAAGGSSSAHPGKSVLHAK

-1687 PTVSLPSHKTS
+1687 PTVSLQSNKAS
-1698 LDRPKTEMSKAER
+1698 LDRPKTEMSRAEA
-1711 AALLEKQHLKECE
+1711 AALLEKKHLKECE
-1724 ENDYQM
+1724 ENDYKI
-1730 LEGLFTARASIDDT
+1730 LEGLIEARGSID
-1744 DDSYE
+1744 
-1749 AGASV
+1749 ASAQPFEIGV
-1754 DFSHRHP
+1754 SIDYSHRYP
-1761 LRRETAIELSPSKPP
+1761 LRRETAVELSPSKPSVEGDLMGG
-1776 AGGGV
+1776 ATGGAASGGG
-1781 VGACDSSDTSGPA
+1781 GDSSDTSGA
-1794 TGAFQV
+1794 GSCGAMVVVSSGFQL

-1806 QRNASM
+1806 QRNSSM
-1812 EQQQTYHSPVVPQ
+1812 EQQTYPSPLVPT
-1825 RATSEFLNP
+1825 RATSDFLNP
-1834 PYESTGRLF
+1834 PYEGSGRLF

-1853 SSTDTDYS
+1853 SSTETDYS

-1867 IKQSSNDTT
+1867 IKQSSNETN
-1876 TSMTGSYNID
+1876 TSLTGSYNVD
-1886 TPSLTAEPSLDAV
+1886 TPSLTAEPSLDAG
-1899 DIQSQS
+1899 DSHSATGI
-1905 QSQTLGTTVLEGGV
+1905 
-1919 SLSGGSS
+1919 
-1926 LSISA
+1926 SISVGAAGGAATA
-1931 RYQPLRTSSVGAC
+1931 RYQPIRTASVGAA
-1944 DLKRSTDEGSAS
+1944 DGRRLRDESSSS
-1956 LDFGTTNIMTQ
+1956 LDLSSGGTTGPVTMQ
-1967 VQPPPRA
+1967 AAPAPPSRP
-1974 MQLKKQF
+1974 MLLKKQF
-1981 SLDQGKQQ
+1981 SVDQGKPS
-1989 QPPPIP
+1989 QPAEA
-1995 PTSRLSSTETPT
+1995 TATATGMAT
-2007 STTEFAPSSSSSA
+2007 ATA
-2020 SASALASASTKL
+2020 
-2032 QTPSKHAAT
+2032 QTPEPAQV
-2041 IAAGAVLPSTV
+2041 G
-2052 PAKLISSLKPPL
+2052 AKLISTLKPQPFA
-2064 TSKFG
+2064 SKLG
-2069 MNILKESS
+2069 MNVLKESS
-2077 SSTEESKDGDQT
+2077 SSTEESGC
-2089 GAASSGPTVTI
+2089 SSAKSSNPALSI
-2100 PQISTDLVQ
+2100 PQISTHLVQ

-2128 PPYNETM
+2128 PPFNETM